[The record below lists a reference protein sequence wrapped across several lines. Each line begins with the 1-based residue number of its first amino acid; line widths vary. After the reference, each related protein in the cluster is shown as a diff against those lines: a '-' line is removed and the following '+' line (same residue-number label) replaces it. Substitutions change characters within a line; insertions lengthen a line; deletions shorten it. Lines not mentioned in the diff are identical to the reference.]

1 MKFCSNNILFWAIIS
16 WSTFEIKVEKLQQFA
31 IGQRWLSDTET
42 ELGLG
47 VLIDVDERSISILF
61 PKSDETRVYARNNAP
76 LSRIV
81 FNTNDEVHDQEGTQ
95 WLVESLEHHHG
106 VVRYAVVRSLE
117 DGTQER
123 KTLNETRIGAQIQ
136 LSKPLDRLLASQID
150 YKEWYDLRIEAMLM
164 QANMQSSP
172 LRGLVGA
179 RVGLIP
185 HQLYIAHEVGKRF
198 APRVLLADE
207 VGLGKTIEAGLIIH
221 QQLKTGRSERI
232 LILVPDSLQYQWMI
246 EMRRR
251 FNLAFSIFDL
261 TRTASIKEH
270 DPELNPFLTEQCI
283 IASVD
288 LMIDHDDLREQA
300 LEAGFD
306 LLVVDEAHHLMW
318 NEEEGGNDRY
328 DLVEELAE
336 QTPGVLL
343 LTATPEQLG
352 VESHFARLRL
362 LDPQRFSSLDRFL
375 DEEEKYQ
382 HTAKIAE
389 VLMSDLP
396 LEDSHLT
403 AIEQLLGHRISD
415 EPEQRFR
422 AIHELLDRHGTGRIL
437 FRNTREAIQGFPGR
451 DCQPAP
457 LPAPENWSKDGKLR
471 EQMWPEEAQLDGSWM
486 ESDPR
491 VGWLMEMLRTQLK
504 HKKVLLIARSG
515 PVVEALENALRL
527 HAGIRTAMFHEG
539 MSLLERD
546 QAAAY
551 FAEDS
556 YGAQILLCS
565 EIGSEGRNFQFASD
579 LVLFDLPANPDVLE
593 QRIGRLDRIG
603 QENRIQIH
611 VPYLE
616 GTAQERMFRWYNEAL
631 NIFSNISPTAQTLQ
645 ENFIV
650 NLKDCLLTDMGQ
662 QFEDLLEE
670 VSVQRE
676 ALEAE
681 LQAGRD
687 RLLEY
692 NSCRPIVAQEIVQ
705 ALEDYDDNTT
715 LPMFMKRFMASTNID
730 FDEQSNGTVIIKPT
744 DQMQVQGLTLDEE
757 GMTATFY
764 RDQAQVREDAQYLTL
779 EHPFTES
786 VMEMINTQ
794 AFGSTNVAILK
805 SNALKQGSI
814 LLEVWFKVDVIAP
827 KALNLPSSLPQ
838 QLIRVLL
845 SETGQDLSM
854 KIEPSILK
862 PYLHH
867 LDSNSCRQVVKARRD
882 VIEERYQQALNI
894 AKTTLPEMKQ
904 QAKEIYGGKWQYEID
919 RLSYLKQFNPSIR
932 EDEITR
938 LQKLQKEGI
947 ALLDGLSVTPEAIQV
962 LVVVKP

>member
-1 MKFCSNNILFWAIIS
+1 MEELH
-16 WSTFEIKVEKLQQFA
+16 QFA

-47 VLIDVDERSISILF
+47 VLIDVDERSVSILF

-81 FNTNDEVHDQEGTQ
+81 FNIKDELQDQEGIK
-95 WLVESLEHHHG
+95 WLVESFEDRHG
-106 VVRYAVVRSLE
+106 VVRYNVIRTLE
-117 DGTQER
+117 DGTEER
-123 KTLNETRIGAQIQ
+123 KSLNETRLGAHIQ
-136 LSKPLDRLLASQID
+136 LSKPLDRLLASQVD
-150 YKEWYDLRIEAMLM
+150 YKEWYDLRIEALLM
-164 QANMQSSP
+164 QANMKASP
-172 LRGLVGA
+172 LRGMIGA

-185 HQLYIAHEVGKRF
+185 HQLYIAHEVGQRF

-221 QQLKTGRSERI
+221 QQLKTGRSDRI

-251 FNLAFSIFDL
+251 FNLQFSLFDL

-270 DPELNPFLTEQCI
+270 DPDLNPFLTEQCI

-288 LMIDHDDLREQA
+288 LMVDHDDLREQA
-300 LEAGFD
+300 LDAGFD

-318 NEEEGGNDRY
+318 SEEQGGNDRY
-328 DLVEELAE
+328 DLIEELAE
-336 QTPGVLL
+336 KTPGVLL

-362 LDPQRFSSLDRFL
+362 LDPQRFSSLERFL
-375 DEEEKYQ
+375 DEEVQY
-382 HTAKIAE
+382 HYTAKIAE
-389 VLMSDLP
+389 VLMSDLA
-396 LEDSHLT
+396 LEPEHLA
-403 AIEQLLGHRISD
+403 AIESLLGHSIQD
-415 EPEQRFR
+415 VPEQRFR

-451 DCQPAP
+451 DCQPAA
-457 LPAPENWSKDGKLR
+457 LPAPEHWSKDGKLR

-486 ESDPR
+486 EHDPR
-491 VGWLMEMLRTQLK
+491 VMWLMEMLRTGLK
-504 HKKVLLIARSG
+504 HKKVLLIARTG
-515 PVVEALENALRL
+515 PVVEALENVLRL

-579 LVLFDLPANPDVLE
+579 LILFDLPANPDVLE

-611 VPYLE
+611 VPYLI
-616 GTAQERMFRWYNEAL
+616 GTAQERMFRWYNEGL
-631 NIFSNISPTAQTLQ
+631 NIFTNISPTAQTLQ
-645 ENFIV
+645 ENFLV
-650 NLKDCLLTDMGQ
+650 QLKDCLLADVGQ

-676 ALEAE
+676 ALESE

-692 NSCRPIVAQEIVQ
+692 NSCRPIVAQEIVK

-744 DQMQVQGLTLDEE
+744 DQMQVQGLSLDEE

-794 AFGSTNVAILK
+794 SFGSTNVSVLK
-805 SNALKQGSI
+805 SAALPQGSV
-814 LLEVWFKVDVIAP
+814 LLEVWFKVDVVAP
-827 KALNLPSSLPQ
+827 KALNLSSSLPQ

-845 SETGQDLSM
+845 SEKGQDLSD
-854 KIEPSILK
+854 KIAPEILK

-867 LDSNSCRQVVKARRD
+867 LDGNSCRQVVKARRD
-882 VIEERYQQALNI
+882 VIEQRYTQALEI
-894 AKTTLPEMKQ
+894 AKTALPNFKQ
-904 QAKEIYGGKWQYEID
+904 QAKEIYGNKWQYEID
-919 RLSYLKQFNPSIR
+919 RLTYLKQFNPSIR
-932 EDEITR
+932 EDEIAR

-947 ALLDGLSVTPEAIQV
+947 GLLDSLSVTPEAIQV

>member
-1 MKFCSNNILFWAIIS
+1 M
-16 WSTFEIKVEKLQQFA
+16 QQFA

-47 VLIDVDERSISILF
+47 VLIDVDERSVSILF
-61 PKSDETRVYARNNAP
+61 PKSDETRVYARSNAP
-76 LSRIV
+76 LTRII
-81 FNTNDEVHDQEGTQ
+81 FNTKDELMDQEGTT
-95 WLVESLEHHHG
+95 WIVECFEDRIG
-106 VVRYAVVRSLE
+106 VIRYDVIRTLE
-117 DGTQER
+117 DGTEER
-123 KTLNETRIGAQIQ
+123 KSLNETRIGATIQ

-150 YKEWYDLRIEAMLM
+150 YKEWYDLRIESLLM
-164 QANMQSSP
+164 QANMKSSP
-172 LRGLVGA
+172 LRGMIGS

-185 HQLYIAHEVGKRF
+185 HQLYIAHEVGQRF

-251 FNLAFSIFDL
+251 FNLQFSLFDL

-270 DPELNPFLTEQCI
+270 DPDLNPFLTEQCI

-300 LEAGFD
+300 MEAGFD

-318 NEEEGGNDRY
+318 SEEDGGNDRY
-328 DLVEELAE
+328 DLVEELAQ
-336 QTPGVLL
+336 QTAGVLL

-362 LDPQRFSSLDRFL
+362 LDSQRFSSLDRFL
-375 DEEEKYQ
+375 DEEEQYQ
-382 HTAKIAE
+382 QTAKIAE

-396 LEDSHLT
+396 LEEAHLA
-403 AIEQLLGHRISD
+403 AIEGLLGHRIED
-415 EPEQRFR
+415 HPEQRFR

-457 LPAPENWSKDGKLR
+457 LPAPENWSKEGKLR
-471 EQMWPEEAQLDGSWM
+471 EQMWPEEAQLDGAWM
-486 ESDPR
+486 ETDPR
-491 VGWLMEMLRTQLK
+491 VSWIMEMLRTQLK

-515 PVVEALENALRL
+515 PVVEALENALRI

-579 LVLFDLPANPDVLE
+579 LILFDLPANPDVLE

-611 VPYLE
+611 VPYLV

-631 NIFSNISPTAQTLQ
+631 NIFGNISPTAQTLQ

-650 NLKDCLLTDMGQ
+650 DLKDCLLTDMGQ
-662 QFEDLLEE
+662 KFEELLEA
-670 VSVQRE
+670 VVVQRE

-681 LQAGRD
+681 LQNGRD

-764 RDQAQVREDAQYLTL
+764 RDQAQIREDAEYLTL

-786 VMEMINTQ
+786 VMEMIGTQ
-794 AFGSTNVAILK
+794 GFGSTNVAVLK
-805 SNALKQGSI
+805 SAALPQGSV
-814 LLEVWFKVDVIAP
+814 LLEVWFKVDVVAP

-838 QLIRVLL
+838 QLVRVLL
-845 SETGQDLSM
+845 SEKGQDLSQ
-854 KIEPSILK
+854 KIAPEILK
-862 PYLHH
+862 PYIHH
-867 LDSNSCRQVVKARRD
+867 LDGNSCRQVVKARRD
-882 VIEERYQQALNI
+882 IIEARYAQALDI
-894 AKTTLPEMKQ
+894 AKAALPNFKE
-904 QAKEIYGGKWQYEID
+904 QAKEVYGNKWQYEID
-919 RLSYLKQFNPSIR
+919 RLTYLKQFNPSIR
-932 EDEITR
+932 EDEIAR
-938 LQKLQKEGI
+938 LQKFQKEGI
-947 ALLDGLSVTPEAIQV
+947 SLLDGLAVTPEAIQV
-962 LVVVKP
+962 MVVVKP

>member
-1 MKFCSNNILFWAIIS
+1 M
-16 WSTFEIKVEKLQQFA
+16 EKLHQFA

-47 VLIDVDERSISILF
+47 VLIDVDERSVSILF
-61 PKSDETRVYARNNAP
+61 PKSDETRVYARSNAP

-81 FNTNDEVHDQEGTQ
+81 FNIKDELQDQEGTK
-95 WLVESLEHHHG
+95 WLVESFEDRNG
-106 VVRYAVVRSLE
+106 VVRYNVMRSLD
-117 DGTQER
+117 DGTEER
-123 KTLNETRIGAQIQ
+123 KALNETRVGAHIQ
-136 LSKPLDRLLASQID
+136 LSRPLDRLLASQID
-150 YKEWYDLRIEAMLM
+150 YKEWYDLRIEALLM
-164 QANMQSSP
+164 QANMQLSP
-172 LRGLVGA
+172 LRGMIGA

-185 HQLYIAHEVGKRF
+185 HQLYIAHEVGQRF

-251 FNLAFSIFDL
+251 FNLQFSLFDL

-270 DPELNPFLTEQCI
+270 DPDFNPFLTEQCI

-288 LMIDHDDLREQA
+288 LMVDHDDLREQA

-306 LLVVDEAHHLMW
+306 LLVVDEAHHLTW
-318 NEEEGGNDRY
+318 SEEQGGNDRY
-328 DLVEELAE
+328 DLIEELAE
-336 QTPGVLL
+336 ETPGVLL

-375 DEEEKYQ
+375 NEEEQYH

-396 LEDSHLT
+396 LEPEHLS
-403 AIEQLLGHRISD
+403 AIEALLGHSIQD

-451 DCQPAP
+451 DCQPVALAAP
-457 LPAPENWSKDGKLR
+457 ATWSKDGKLR
-471 EQMWPEEAQLDGSWM
+471 EQMWPEEAQLDGAWM
-486 ESDPR
+486 ENDPR
-491 VGWLMEMLRTQLK
+491 VMWLMEMLRTALK

-515 PVVEALENALRL
+515 PVVEALENVLRL

-579 LVLFDLPANPDVLE
+579 LILFDLPINPDVLE

-611 VPYLE
+611 VPYLA
-616 GTAQERMFRWYNEAL
+616 GTAQERMFRWYNEGL

-650 NLKDCLLTDMGQ
+650 PLKNCLVADLGQ
-662 QFEDLLEE
+662 QFEDLLDD
-670 VSVQRE
+670 VGVQRE
-676 ALEAE
+676 ALESE

-705 ALEDYDDNTT
+705 ALEDYDDNSP
-715 LPMFMKRFMASTNID
+715 LPVFIKRFMAATNID

-744 DQMQVQGLTLDEE
+744 DQMQVQGLSLDED

-764 RDQAQVREDAQYLTL
+764 RDQAQLREDAQYLTL

-794 AFGSTNVAILK
+794 GFGSTNVALLK
-805 SNALKQGSI
+805 SNALKQGSV

-838 QLIRVLL
+838 QMIRVLL
-845 SETGQDLSM
+845 SETGQDLSA
-854 KIEPSILK
+854 KIDSSILK

-882 VIEERYQQALNI
+882 LIEERYNQALDI
-894 AKTTLPEMKQ
+894 AKAALPNFKQ
-904 QAKEIYGGKWQYEID
+904 QAKEVYGNKWQYEID
-919 RLSYLKQFNPSIR
+919 RLTYLKQFNPSIR
-932 EDEITR
+932 EDEISRLQR
-938 LQKLQKEGI
+938 LQKQGI
-947 ALLDGLSVTPEAIQV
+947 GLLDGLSVTAEAIQV

>member
-1 MKFCSNNILFWAIIS
+1 
-16 WSTFEIKVEKLQQFA
+16 VEKLHQFA

-47 VLIDVDERSISILF
+47 VLIDVDERSVSILF

-81 FNTNDEVHDQEGTQ
+81 FNIKDELQDQEGTK
-95 WLVESLEHHHG
+95 WLVESFEDRHG
-106 VVRYAVVRSLE
+106 VVRYNVIRTLE
-117 DGTQER
+117 DGTEER
-123 KTLNETRIGAQIQ
+123 KALNETRVGAHIQ
-136 LSKPLDRLLASQID
+136 LSKPLDRLLASQVD
-150 YKEWYDLRIEAMLM
+150 YKEWYDLRIEALMM
-164 QANMQSSP
+164 QANMKSSP
-172 LRGLVGA
+172 LRGMIGA

-185 HQLYIAHEVGKRF
+185 HQLYIAHEVGQRF

-251 FNLAFSIFDL
+251 FNLQFSLFDL

-270 DPELNPFLTEQCI
+270 DPDLNPFLTEQCI

-288 LMIDHDDLREQA
+288 LMVDHDDLREQA

-318 NEEEGGNDRY
+318 SEEEGGNDRY

-336 QTPGVLL
+336 KTPGVLL

-375 DEEEKYQ
+375 DEEEQYH

-396 LEDSHLT
+396 LEPAHLA
-403 AIEQLLGHRISD
+403 AIEGLLGHSIQD

-451 DCQPAP
+451 DCQPVA
-457 LPAPENWSKDGKLR
+457 LPAPANWSKDGKLR
-471 EQMWPEEAQLDGSWM
+471 EQMWPEEAQLDGAWM
-486 ESDPR
+486 EHDPR
-491 VGWLMEMLRTQLK
+491 VMWLMEMLRTELK

-515 PVVEALENALRL
+515 PVVEALENVLRL

-579 LVLFDLPANPDVLE
+579 LILFDLPANPDVLE

-611 VPYLE
+611 VPYLA
-616 GTAQERMFRWYNEAL
+616 GTAQERMFRWYNEGL
-631 NIFSNISPTAQTLQ
+631 NIFGNISPAAQTLQ
-645 ENFIV
+645 ENFIAK
-650 NLKDCLLTDMGQ
+650 LKDCLLSDLGQ

-681 LQAGRD
+681 LQEGRD

-744 DQMQVQGLTLDEE
+744 DQMQVQGLSLDEE

-794 AFGSTNVAILK
+794 SFGSTNVALLK
-805 SNALKQGSI
+805 SNALKQGSL

-845 SETGQDLSM
+845 SETGQDLSA
-854 KIEPSILK
+854 KIDPSILK

-882 VIEERYQQALNI
+882 VIEQRYAQALDL
-894 AKTTLPEMKQ
+894 AKTALPNFKQ
-904 QAKEIYGGKWQYEID
+904 QAKEVYGNKWQYEID
-919 RLSYLKQFNPSIR
+919 RLTYLKQFNPSIR
-932 EDEITR
+932 EDEIAR
-938 LQKLQKEGI
+938 LQKFQSEGI
-947 ALLDGLSVTPEAIQV
+947 SLLDGLSVTPEAIQV

>member
-1 MKFCSNNILFWAIIS
+1 M
-16 WSTFEIKVEKLQQFA
+16 EKLHQFA

-47 VLIDVDERSISILF
+47 VLIDVDERSVSILF

-81 FNTNDEVHDQEGTQ
+81 FNIKDELQDQEGTK
-95 WLVESLEHHHG
+95 WLVESFEDRHG
-106 VVRYAVVRSLE
+106 VVRYNVVRTLE
-117 DGTQER
+117 DGTEER
-123 KTLNETRIGAQIQ
+123 KSLNETRIGAHIQ

-150 YKEWYDLRIEAMLM
+150 YKEWYDLRIEALLM
-164 QANMQSSP
+164 QANMKASP
-172 LRGLVGA
+172 LRGMVGA

-185 HQLYIAHEVGKRF
+185 HQLYIAHEVGQRF

-251 FNLAFSIFDL
+251 FNLQFSLFDL

-270 DPELNPFLTEQCI
+270 DPDLNPFLTEQCI

-288 LMIDHDDLREQA
+288 LMVDHDDLREQA

-318 NEEEGGNDRY
+318 SEEEGGNDRY

-336 QTPGVLL
+336 KTPGVLL

-375 DEEEKYQ
+375 DEEAQYH

-389 VLMSDLP
+389 VLMSDMP
-396 LEDSHLT
+396 LEQCHLS
-403 AIEQLLGHRISD
+403 AIEGLLGHSIQD

-451 DCQPAP
+451 DCQPAA
-457 LPAPENWSKDGKLR
+457 LPAPAHWSKDGKLR
-471 EQMWPEEAQLDGSWM
+471 EQMWPEEAQLDGAWM
-486 ESDPR
+486 EHDPR
-491 VGWLMEMLRTQLK
+491 VMWLMEMLRTGLK
-504 HKKVLLIARSG
+504 HKKVLLIARTG
-515 PVVEALENALRL
+515 PVVEALENVLRL

-551 FAEDS
+551 FAEES

-579 LVLFDLPANPDVLE
+579 LILFDLPANPDILE

-611 VPYLE
+611 VPYLV
-616 GTAQERMFRWYNEAL
+616 GTAQERMFRWYNEGL

-645 ENFIV
+645 ENFILK
-650 NLKDCLLTDMGQ
+650 LKDCLLTDLGQ

-670 VSVQRE
+670 VCVQRE
-676 ALEAE
+676 ALEIE
-681 LQAGRD
+681 LQEGRD

-692 NSCRPIVAQEIVQ
+692 NSCRPIVAQEIVK

-764 RDQAQVREDAQYLTL
+764 RDQAQTREDAQYLTL

-794 AFGSTNVAILK
+794 GFGSTNVAVLK
-805 SNALKQGSI
+805 SAALPQGSV
-814 LLEVWFKVDVIAP
+814 LLEVWFKVDVVAP

-845 SETGQDLSM
+845 SEKGQDLSS
-854 KIEPSILK
+854 KIAPDILK

-882 VIEERYQQALNI
+882 VIEQRYVQALDL
-894 AKTTLPEMKQ
+894 AKAALPSFKQ
-904 QAKEIYGGKWQYEID
+904 QAKDVYGNKWQYEID
-919 RLSYLKQFNPSIR
+919 RLTYLKQFNPSIR
-932 EDEITR
+932 EDEIAR

-947 ALLDGLSVTPEAIQV
+947 SLLDGLSVTPEAIQV

>member
-1 MKFCSNNILFWAIIS
+1 M
-16 WSTFEIKVEKLQQFA
+16 QQFA

-47 VLIDVDERSISILF
+47 VVIDVDERSVSILF
-61 PKSDETRVYARNNAP
+61 PKSDETRVYAKTNAP
-76 LSRIV
+76 LSRII
-81 FNTNDEVHDQEGTQ
+81 FNTKDELHDQEGLI
-95 WLVESLEHHHG
+95 WNVESAEERFGVIRYHAVRTLENG
-106 VVRYAVVRSLE
+106 EV
-117 DGTQER
+117 ER
-123 KTLNETRIGAQIQ
+123 KMLNETRLGAHIQ
-136 LSKPLDRLLASQID
+136 LSKPLDRILASQVD
-150 YKEWYDLRIEAMLM
+150 SKAWYDLRIEALQM
-164 QANMQSSP
+164 QANMQSNP

-221 QQLKTGRSERI
+221 QQLKTARAERI

-251 FNLAFSIFDL
+251 FNLNFSIFDL
-261 TRTASIKEH
+261 TRTAAIREH
-270 DPELNPFLTEQCI
+270 DPELNPFHTEQCI

-288 LMIDHDDLREQA
+288 LMVDHEDLREQA

-328 DLVEELAE
+328 DLVDEFAE
-336 QTPGVLL
+336 QTAGVLL

-375 DEEEKYQ
+375 DEEEKYK

-389 VLMSDLP
+389 VLMSDIP
-396 LEDSHLT
+396 LTEDHLQ
-403 AIEQLLGHRISD
+403 IVEKLLGHRIQD
-415 EPEQRFR
+415 QEDQRYQ
-422 AIHELLDRHGTGRIL
+422 AIQELLDRHGTGRIL

-457 LPAPENWSKDGKLR
+457 LPAPSTWSKNGKLR
-471 EQMWPEEAQLDGSWM
+471 EQMWPEEAQIDGAWM
-486 ESDPR
+486 QHDPR
-491 VGWLMEMLRTQLK
+491 VEWLMEILRKDLK
-504 HKKVLLIARSG
+504 QKKVLLIARSG

-527 HAGIRTAMFHEG
+527 HAGIRTAMFHES

-551 FAEDS
+551 FAEDG
-556 YGAQILLCS
+556 GAQILLCS

-579 LVLFDLPANPDVLE
+579 LILFDLPANPDVLE

-611 VPYLE
+611 VPYLL

-631 NIFSNISPTAQTLQ
+631 NIFNHISPTAQTLQ

-650 NLKDCLLTDMGQ
+650 ELKDCLLENKGQ
-662 QFEDLLEE
+662 AFEDVLTR
-670 VSVQRE
+670 VTVQRQ
-676 ALEAE
+676 ALEQE
-681 LQAGRD
+681 MQEGRD

-692 NSCRPIVAQEIVQ
+692 NSCRPVVAQNIVQ
-705 ALEDYDDNTT
+705 ALDDYDDNST
-715 LPMFMKRFMASTNID
+715 LPMFVKRFMSSTNID

-744 DQMQVQGLTLDEE
+744 DQMQVQGLTLEE
-757 GMTATFY
+757 DGMTATFY
-764 RDQAQVREDAQYLTL
+764 RDQAQIREDAQYLTL
-779 EHPFTES
+779 EHPFIES
-786 VMEMINTQ
+786 MMEMIRTQ
-794 AFGSTNVAILK
+794 SFGSTNVALLK
-805 SNALKQGSI
+805 SNAIKPGAVLV
-814 LLEVWFKVDVIAP
+814 EVWFKVDVIAP
-827 KALNLPSSLPQ
+827 KALSLPASLPT

-845 SETGQDLSM
+845 SENGQDLSQ
-854 KIEPSILK
+854 KIAPEILRPHLK
-862 PYLHH
+862 H
-867 LDSNSCRQVVKARRD
+867 LDGNSCRQIVKARRD
-882 VIEERYQQALNI
+882 TVEERYEQALGL
-894 AKTTLPEMKQ
+894 AKEKLPMLKE
-904 QAKEIYGGKWQYEID
+904 QAKENYGKQWQYEID
-919 RLSYLKQFNPSIR
+919 RLTYLKAFNPSIR
-932 EDEITR
+932 KDEIER
-938 LQKLQKEGI
+938 LQRLQAEGLS
-947 ALLDGLSVTPEAIQV
+947 LLDHLSVTPEAIQI
-962 LVVVKP
+962 LVTVKA

>member
-1 MKFCSNNILFWAIIS
+1 M
-16 WSTFEIKVEKLQQFA
+16 EKLHQFA

-47 VLIDVDERSISILF
+47 VLIDVDERSVSILF

-81 FNTNDEVHDQEGTQ
+81 FNIKDELQDQEGIK
-95 WLVESLEHHHG
+95 WLVESFEDRHG
-106 VVRYAVVRSLE
+106 VVRYNVIRTLE
-117 DGTQER
+117 DGTEER
-123 KTLNETRIGAQIQ
+123 KSLNETRLGAHIQ
-136 LSKPLDRLLASQID
+136 LSKPLDRLLASQVD
-150 YKEWYDLRIEAMLM
+150 YKEWYDLRIEALLM
-164 QANMQSSP
+164 QANMKASP
-172 LRGLVGA
+172 LRGMIGA

-185 HQLYIAHEVGKRF
+185 HQLYIAHEVGQRF

-221 QQLKTGRSERI
+221 QQLKTGRSDRI

-251 FNLAFSIFDL
+251 FNLQFSLFDL

-270 DPELNPFLTEQCI
+270 DPDLNPFLTEQCI

-288 LMIDHDDLREQA
+288 LMVDHDDLREQA
-300 LEAGFD
+300 LDAGFD

-318 NEEEGGNDRY
+318 SEEQGGNDRY
-328 DLVEELAE
+328 DLIEELAE
-336 QTPGVLL
+336 KTPGVLL

-362 LDPQRFSSLDRFL
+362 LDPQRFSSLERFL
-375 DEEEKYQ
+375 DEEVQYH

-389 VLMSDLP
+389 VLMSDLA
-396 LEDSHLT
+396 LEPEHLA
-403 AIEQLLGHRISD
+403 AIESLLGHSIQD
-415 EPEQRFR
+415 VPEQRFR

-451 DCQPAP
+451 DCQPAA
-457 LPAPENWSKDGKLR
+457 LPAPEHWSKDGKLR

-486 ESDPR
+486 EHDPR
-491 VGWLMEMLRTQLK
+491 VMWLMEMLRTGLK
-504 HKKVLLIARSG
+504 HKKVLLIARTG
-515 PVVEALENALRL
+515 PVVEALENVLRL

-579 LVLFDLPANPDVLE
+579 LILFDLPANPDVLE

-603 QENRIQIH
+603 QENQIQIH
-611 VPYLE
+611 VPYLI
-616 GTAQERMFRWYNEAL
+616 GTAQERMFRWYNEGL
-631 NIFSNISPTAQTLQ
+631 NIFTNISPTAQTLQ
-645 ENFIV
+645 ENFLV
-650 NLKDCLLTDMGQ
+650 QLKDCLLADVGQ

-676 ALEAE
+676 ALESE

-692 NSCRPIVAQEIVQ
+692 NSCRPIVAQEIVK

-744 DQMQVQGLTLDEE
+744 DQMQVQGLSLDEE

-794 AFGSTNVAILK
+794 SFGSTNVSVLK
-805 SNALKQGSI
+805 SAALPQGSV
-814 LLEVWFKVDVIAP
+814 LLEVWFKVDVVAP
-827 KALNLPSSLPQ
+827 KALNLSSSLPQ

-845 SETGQDLSM
+845 SEKGQDLSD
-854 KIEPSILK
+854 KIAPEILK

-867 LDSNSCRQVVKARRD
+867 LDGNSCRQVVKARRD
-882 VIEERYQQALNI
+882 VIEQRYTQALEI
-894 AKTTLPEMKQ
+894 AKTALPNFKQ
-904 QAKEIYGGKWQYEID
+904 QAKEIYGNKWQYEID
-919 RLSYLKQFNPSIR
+919 RLTYLKQFNPSIR
-932 EDEITR
+932 EDEIAR

-947 ALLDGLSVTPEAIQV
+947 GLLDSLSVTPEAIQV

>member
-1 MKFCSNNILFWAIIS
+1 M
-16 WSTFEIKVEKLQQFA
+16 EKLQQFA

-47 VLIDVDERSISILF
+47 VLIDVDERSVSILF
-61 PKSDETRVYARNNAP
+61 PKSDETRVYARSNAP
-76 LSRIV
+76 LSRII
-81 FNTNDEVHDQEGTQ
+81 FNSKDELQDQEGIS
-95 WLVESLEHHHG
+95 WIVESVEDRHG
-106 VVRYAVVRSLE
+106 VIRYHVVRTLA
-117 DGTQER
+117 DGTEER
-123 KTLNETRIGAQIQ
+123 KSLNETRIGASIQ
-136 LSKPLDRLLASQID
+136 LSKPLDRLLASQVD
-150 YKEWYDLRIEAMLM
+150 YKEWYDLRIEALLM
-164 QANMQSSP
+164 QAGMKSSP
-172 LRGLVGA
+172 LRGMLGS

-185 HQLYIAHEVGKRF
+185 HQLYIAHEVGQRF

-232 LILVPDSLQYQWMI
+232 LVLVPDSLQYQWMI

-251 FNLAFSIFDL
+251 FNLEFSLFDL

-270 DPELNPFLTEQCI
+270 DPEQNPFLTEQRI

-318 NEEEGGNDRY
+318 SEEDGGNDRY
-328 DLVEELAE
+328 DLIEELAE
-336 QTPGVLL
+336 KTPGVLL

-362 LDPQRFSSLDRFL
+362 LDPQRFNSLDRFL
-375 DEEEKYQ
+375 DEETQYQ
-382 HTAKIAE
+382 HTAKVAE
-389 VLMSDLP
+389 VLMSDLA
-396 LEDSHLT
+396 LDESHIV
-403 AIEQLLGHRISD
+403 AVEGLLGHRIED
-415 EPEQRFR
+415 QPEQRFR

-457 LPAPENWSKDGKLR
+457 LPAPENWSMTGKLR
-471 EQMWPEEAQLDGSWM
+471 EQMWPEEAQLDGAWM

-491 VGWLMEMLRTQLK
+491 VMWLMERLRTDLK

-515 PVVEALENALRL
+515 PVVEALENVLRL

-579 LVLFDLPANPDVLE
+579 LILFDLPANPDVLE

-611 VPYLE
+611 VPYLV
-616 GTAQERMFRWYNEAL
+616 GTAQERMFRWYNEGL

-650 NLKDCLLTDMGQ
+650 ELKDCLLADLGQ

-692 NSCRPIVAQEIVQ
+692 NSCRPMVAQEIVT

-715 LPMFMKRFMASTNID
+715 LPMFMKRFMAATNID

-764 RDQAQVREDAQYLTL
+764 RDQAQIRDDAQYLTL

-794 AFGSTNVAILK
+794 GFGSTNVALLK
-805 SNALKQGSI
+805 SAALPQGSV
-814 LLEVWFKVDVIAP
+814 LVEVWFKVDVIAP
-827 KALNLPSSLPQ
+827 KALNLPASLPQ
-838 QLIRVLL
+838 QLVRVLL
-845 SETGQDLSM
+845 SEKGQDLSQ
-854 KIEPSILK
+854 KIAPEILK

-867 LDSNSCRQVVKARRD
+867 LDGNSCRQVVKARRD
-882 VIEERYQQALNI
+882 IIEQRYGQALEL
-894 AKTTLPEMKQ
+894 ARAALPNFKQ
-904 QAKEIYGGKWQYEID
+904 QAKDVYGQKWQYEID
-919 RLSYLKQFNPSIR
+919 RLTYLKQFNPSIR
-932 EDEITR
+932 EDEIAR
-938 LQKLQKEGI
+938 LQKLQKEGLM
-947 ALLDGLSVTPEAIQV
+947 LLDGLAVTPEAIQIM
-962 LVVVKP
+962 VVVKP

>member
-1 MKFCSNNILFWAIIS
+1 M
-16 WSTFEIKVEKLQQFA
+16 EKLQQFA

-47 VLIDVDERSISILF
+47 VLIDVDERSVSILF

-81 FNTNDEVHDQEGTQ
+81 FNPKDELQDQEGTK
-95 WLVESLEHHHG
+95 WIVESTEDRNG
-106 VVRYAVVRSLE
+106 VVRYNVIRTLE
-117 DGTQER
+117 DGTEER
-123 KTLNETRIGAQIQ
+123 KALNETRIGASIQ
-136 LSKPLDRLLASQID
+136 LSKPLDRLMASQVD

-164 QANMQSSP
+164 QANMHSSP
-172 LRGLVGA
+172 LRGLVGS

-185 HQLYIAHEVGKRF
+185 HQLYIAHEVGQRF

-207 VGLGKTIEAGLIIH
+207 VGLGKTIEAGLIMH

-251 FNLAFSIFDL
+251 FNLEFSLFDL

-270 DPELNPFLTEQCI
+270 DPDLNPFSTEQRI

-288 LMIDHDDLREQA
+288 LMIDHDDLRDQA

-318 NEEEGGNDRY
+318 SEEDGGNDRY

-336 QTPGVLL
+336 KTPGVLL

-375 DEEEKYQ
+375 DEETQYQ
-382 HTAKIAE
+382 HTAQIAE

-396 LEDSHLT
+396 LEEAHID
-403 AIEQLLGHRISD
+403 AIQVLLGQRIED
-415 EPEQRFR
+415 TPEQRFR

-457 LPAPENWSKDGKLR
+457 LPAPANWSMDGKLR
-471 EQMWPEEAQLDGSWM
+471 EQMWPEEAQLDGAWM
-486 ESDPR
+486 ETDPR
-491 VGWLMEMLRTQLK
+491 VMWLMERLRTDLK

-515 PVVEALENALRL
+515 PVVEALENVLRL
-527 HAGIRTAMFHEG
+527 HAGVRTAMFHEG

-579 LVLFDLPANPDVLE
+579 LILFDLPSNPDVLE

-611 VPYLE
+611 VPYLI

-631 NIFSNISPTAQTLQ
+631 NIFGNISPTAQTLQ
-645 ENFIV
+645 ENFIMD
-650 NLKDCLLTDMGQ
+650 LKGCLLADKGQ
-662 QFEDLLEE
+662 EFEDLLEA

-681 LQAGRD
+681 LQSGRD

-692 NSCRPIVAQEIVQ
+692 NSCRPMVAQEIVT

-764 RDQAQVREDAQYLTL
+764 RDQAQIREDAQYLTL

-794 AFGSTNVAILK
+794 GFGSTNVALLK
-805 SNALKQGSI
+805 SAALPQGSL
-814 LLEVWFKVDVIAP
+814 LLEVWFKVDVVAP

-845 SETGQDLSM
+845 SEKGQDLSQ
-854 KIEPSILK
+854 KIAPEILK

-867 LDSNSCRQVVKARRD
+867 LDGNSCRQVVKARRD
-882 VIEERYQQALNI
+882 VIEARYHQALEL
-894 AKTTLPEMKQ
+894 ARAALPNFKQ
-904 QAKEIYGGKWQYEID
+904 QAKEVYGNKFQYEID
-919 RLSYLKQFNPSIR
+919 RLTYLKQFNPSIR
-932 EDEITR
+932 EDEIAR
-938 LQKLQKEGI
+938 LQKLQKEGLG
-947 ALLDGLSVTPEAIQV
+947 LLDGLSVTPEAIQV
-962 LVVVKP
+962 MVVVKP

>member
-1 MKFCSNNILFWAIIS
+1 M
-16 WSTFEIKVEKLQQFA
+16 EKLQQFA

-47 VLIDVDERSISILF
+47 VLIDVDERSVSILF
-61 PKSDETRVYARNNAP
+61 PKSDETRVYARHNAP

-81 FNTNDEVHDQEGTQ
+81 FNAGDEVQDQEGVIWT
-95 WLVESLEHHHG
+95 VESAEDRSG
-106 VVRYAVVRSLE
+106 VLRYNVIRTKE
-117 DGTQER
+117 DSAEER
-123 KTLNETRIGAQIQ
+123 KSLNETRIGANIQ

-150 YKEWYDLRIEAMLM
+150 YKEWYDLRIESLLM

-172 LRGLVGA
+172 LRGLVGS

-251 FNLAFSIFDL
+251 FNLEFSLFDL

-270 DPELNPFLTEQCI
+270 DPEQNPFLTEQRI
-283 IASVD
+283 IASID

-328 DLVEELAE
+328 DLIEELSQ
-336 QTPGVLL
+336 QTAGVLL

-352 VESHFARLRL
+352 VESHFARMRL
-362 LDPQRFSSLDRFL
+362 LDPQRFSSLERFL

-396 LEDSHLT
+396 LEAVHLD
-403 AIEQLLGHRISD
+403 AVEQLLGQRID
-415 EPEQRFR
+415 DNPEQRFR
-422 AIHELLDRHGTGRIL
+422 AIHEILDRHGTGRIL

-457 LPAPENWSKDGKLR
+457 LPAPENWSRDGKLR
-471 EQMWPEEAQLDGSWM
+471 EQMWPEEAQLDGAWM
-486 ESDPR
+486 ETDPR
-491 VGWLMEMLRTQLK
+491 VMWLMEKLRTDLK

-515 PVVEALENALRL
+515 PVVEALENVLRL

-551 FAEDS
+551 FAEES

-579 LVLFDLPANPDVLE
+579 LILFDLPANPDVLE

-611 VPYLE
+611 VPYLA
-616 GTAQERMFRWYNEAL
+616 GTAQERMFRWYNEGL

-650 NLKDCLLTDMGQ
+650 GLKDCLLADLGQ

-715 LPMFMKRFMASTNID
+715 LPMFMKRFMAATNID

-794 AFGSTNVAILK
+794 GFGSTNVAVLK
-805 SNALKQGSI
+805 SAALPQGSVLI
-814 LLEVWFKVDVIAP
+814 EVWFKVDVIAP

-845 SETGQDLSM
+845 SEKGQDLSV
-854 KIEPSILK
+854 KIAPEILK

-882 VIEERYQQALNI
+882 VIEERYTQALEI
-894 AKTTLPEMKQ
+894 AKSALPNFKQ
-904 QAKEIYGGKWQYEID
+904 QAKEVYGSKWQYEID
-919 RLSYLKQFNPSIR
+919 RLTYLKQFNPSIR

-938 LQKLQKEGI
+938 LQKLQKEGLS
-947 ALLDGLSVTPEAIQV
+947 LLDGLSVTPEAIQV
-962 LVVVKP
+962 MVVVKP

>member
-1 MKFCSNNILFWAIIS
+1 MIEPDIHNLVLK
-16 WSTFEIKVEKLQQFA
+16 IKVEKLQQFA

-47 VLIDVDERSISILF
+47 VLIDVDERSVSILF
-61 PKSDETRVYARNNAP
+61 PKSDETRVYARSNAP

-81 FNTNDEVHDQEGTQ
+81 FNANDELQDQEGTI
-95 WLVESLEHHHG
+95 WTVESVEDRNG
-106 VVRYAVVRSLE
+106 VVRYHVVRTLE
-117 DGTQER
+117 DGTEER
-123 KTLNETRIGAQIQ
+123 KALNETRVGATIQ

-150 YKEWYDLRIEAMLM
+150 YKEWYDLRIEALLM
-164 QANMQSSP
+164 QANMQTSP
-172 LRGLVGA
+172 LRGLVGS

-185 HQLYIAHEVGKRF
+185 HQLYIAHEVGQRF

-251 FNLAFSIFDL
+251 FNLEFSLFDL
-261 TRTASIKEH
+261 ARTASIKEH
-270 DPELNPFLTEQCI
+270 DPDLNPFLTEQRI

-288 LMIDHDDLREQA
+288 LMVDHEDLREQA
-300 LEAGFD
+300 IEAGFD

-318 NEEEGGNDRY
+318 SDEEGGNDRY

-336 QTPGVLL
+336 KTPGVLL

-375 DEEEKYQ
+375 DEEEQYQ

-396 LEDSHLT
+396 LEAEHFT
-403 AIEQLLGHRISD
+403 AIESLLGHAIED
-415 EPEQRFR
+415 TPEQRFR

-471 EQMWPEEAQLDGSWM
+471 EQMWPEESQLDGSWM
-486 ESDPR
+486 ETDPR
-491 VGWLMEMLRTQLK
+491 VMWLMEKLRTDLK

-515 PVVEALENALRL
+515 PVVEALENVLRL

-551 FAEDS
+551 FAEES

-579 LVLFDLPANPDVLE
+579 LILFDLPANPDVLE

-611 VPYLE
+611 VPYLM

-650 NLKDCLLTDMGQ
+650 ALKDCLLADKGQ
-662 QFEDLLEE
+662 EFEDLLEE

-681 LQAGRD
+681 LQEGRD

-692 NSCRPIVAQEIVQ
+692 NSCRPVVAQEIVN

-764 RDQAQVREDAQYLTL
+764 RDQAQIREDAQYLTL

-794 AFGSTNVAILK
+794 GFGSTNVAVLK
-805 SNALKQGSI
+805 SAALPQGSV
-814 LLEVWFKVDVIAP
+814 LMEVWFKVDVVAP

-845 SETGQDLSM
+845 SEKGQDLSQ
-854 KIEPSILK
+854 KIAPEILK

-867 LDSNSCRQVVKARRD
+867 LDGNSCRQVVKARRE
-882 VIEERYQQALNI
+882 VIEARYQQALEL
-894 AKTTLPEMKQ
+894 ARSALPNFKQ
-904 QAKEIYGGKWQYEID
+904 QAKEVYGNKWQYEID
-919 RLSYLKQFNPSIR
+919 RLTYLKQFNPSIR
-932 EDEITR
+932 EDEIAR
-938 LQKLQKEGI
+938 LQKLQKEGLS
-947 ALLDGLSVTPEAIQV
+947 LLEGLSVTPEAIQV
-962 LVVVKP
+962 MVVVKP

>member
-1 MKFCSNNILFWAIIS
+1 M
-16 WSTFEIKVEKLQQFA
+16 QQFA

-47 VLIDVDERSISILF
+47 VLIDVDERSVSILF
-61 PKSDETRVYARNNAP
+61 PKSDETRVYARSNAP
-76 LSRIV
+76 LTRII
-81 FNTNDEVHDQEGTQ
+81 FNTKDELMDQEGTT
-95 WLVESLEHHHG
+95 WIVESFEDRNG
-106 VVRYAVVRSLE
+106 VIRYDVIRTLE
-117 DGTQER
+117 DGTEER
-123 KTLNETRIGAQIQ
+123 KSLNETRIGATIQ

-150 YKEWYDLRIEAMLM
+150 YKEWYDLRIESLLM
-164 QANMQSSP
+164 QANMKSSP
-172 LRGLVGA
+172 LRGMIGS

-185 HQLYIAHEVGKRF
+185 HQLYIAHEVGQRF

-251 FNLAFSIFDL
+251 FNLQFSLFDL

-270 DPELNPFLTEQCI
+270 DPDLNPFLTEQCI

-300 LEAGFD
+300 MEAGFD

-318 NEEEGGNDRY
+318 SEEDGGNDRY
-328 DLVEELAE
+328 DLVEELAQ
-336 QTPGVLL
+336 QTAGVLL

-375 DEEEKYQ
+375 DEEEQYQ
-382 HTAKIAE
+382 QTAKIAE

-396 LEDSHLT
+396 LEEAHLA
-403 AIEQLLGHRISD
+403 AIEGLLGHRIED
-415 EPEQRFR
+415 HPEQRFR

-457 LPAPENWSKDGKLR
+457 LPAPENWSKEGKLR
-471 EQMWPEEAQLDGSWM
+471 EQMWPEEAQLDGAWM
-486 ESDPR
+486 ETDPR
-491 VGWLMEMLRTQLK
+491 VSWIMEMLRTQLK

-515 PVVEALENALRL
+515 PVVEALENALRI

-579 LVLFDLPANPDVLE
+579 LILFDLPANPDVLE

-611 VPYLE
+611 VPYLV

-631 NIFSNISPTAQTLQ
+631 NIFGNISPTAQTLQ

-650 NLKDCLLTDMGQ
+650 DLKDCLLTDMGQ
-662 QFEDLLEE
+662 KFEELLEA
-670 VSVQRE
+670 VVVQRE

-681 LQAGRD
+681 LQNGRD

-764 RDQAQVREDAQYLTL
+764 RDQAQIREDAEYLTL

-786 VMEMINTQ
+786 VMEMIGTQ
-794 AFGSTNVAILK
+794 GFGSTNVAVLK
-805 SNALKQGSI
+805 SAALPQGSV
-814 LLEVWFKVDVIAP
+814 LLEVWFKVDVVAP

-838 QLIRVLL
+838 QLVRVLL
-845 SETGQDLSM
+845 SEKGQDLSQ
-854 KIEPSILK
+854 KIAPEILK
-862 PYLHH
+862 PYIHH
-867 LDSNSCRQVVKARRD
+867 LDGNSCRQVVKARRD
-882 VIEERYQQALNI
+882 IIEARYAQALDI
-894 AKTTLPEMKQ
+894 AKAALPNFKE
-904 QAKEIYGGKWQYEID
+904 QAKEVYGNKWQYEID
-919 RLSYLKQFNPSIR
+919 RLTYLKQFNPSIR
-932 EDEITR
+932 EDEIAR
-938 LQKLQKEGI
+938 LQKFQKEGI
-947 ALLDGLSVTPEAIQV
+947 SLLDGLAVTPEAIQV
-962 LVVVKP
+962 MVVVKP

>member
-1 MKFCSNNILFWAIIS
+1 MH
-16 WSTFEIKVEKLQQFA
+16 QFA

-81 FNTNDEVHDQEGTQ
+81 FNINDEIQDQEGTL
-95 WLVESLEHHHG
+95 WIVESLDDQRG
-106 VVRYAVVRSLE
+106 VIRYNVTRTLSTGEQQQKA
-117 DGTQER
+117 
-123 KTLNETRIGAQIQ
+123 LNETRIGAQIQ
-136 LSKPLDRLLASQID
+136 LSRPLERLLASQID
-150 YKEWYDLRIEAMLM
+150 YKEWYDLRIEALQLKASM
-164 QANMQSSP
+164 QNSR
-172 LRGLVGA
+172 LRGLIGS

-185 HQLYIAHEVGKRF
+185 HQLYIAHEVGQRF

-232 LILVPDSLQYQWMI
+232 LVLVPDSLQYQWMI

-251 FNLAFSIFDL
+251 FNLQFSLFDL
-261 TRTASIKEH
+261 TRTAAMKEH
-270 DPELNPFLTEQCI
+270 DPELNPFLSEQCI

-288 LMIDHDDLREQA
+288 LLVDHDDLREQA
-300 LEAGFD
+300 VEAGFD

-328 DLVEELAE
+328 DLIEELAE
-336 QTPGVLL
+336 QTAGVLL

-362 LDPQRFSSLDRFL
+362 LDPQRFSSLENFL
-375 DEEEKYQ
+375 DEEQQYQ
-382 HTAKIAE
+382 HTAQIAE
-389 VLMSDLP
+389 VLMSDQA
-396 LEDSHLT
+396 LEAAHFS
-403 AIEQLLGHRISD
+403 AIEQLLGHAIED
-415 EPEQRFR
+415 QPEQRYR

-451 DCQPAP
+451 DC
-457 LPAPENWSKDGKLR
+457 LPAPIPAPAHWSMDGKLR
-471 EQMWPEEAQLDGSWM
+471 EQMWPEESQLDGSWL

-491 VGWLMEMLRTQLK
+491 VTWLMEVLRKDLK

-515 PVVEALENALRL
+515 PVVEALENVLRL

-579 LVLFDLPANPDVLE
+579 LILFDLPSNPDVLE

-603 QENRIQIH
+603 QENRIQIY
-611 VPYLE
+611 VPYLI
-616 GTAQERMFRWYNEAL
+616 GTAQERRFRWYNEGL
-631 NIFSNISPTAQTLQ
+631 NIFTNISPTAQTLQ

-650 NLKDCLLTDMGQ
+650 DLKGCLLGDLGQ
-662 QFEDLLEE
+662 QFEDLLEN
-670 VSVQRE
+670 VSLQRE

-681 LQAGRD
+681 LQEGRD

-692 NSCRPIVAQEIVQ
+692 NSCRPVVAQEIVQ
-705 ALEDYDDNTT
+705 ALEDYDDNST
-715 LPMFMKRFMASTNID
+715 LPQFMKRFMASTNID

-744 DQMQVQGLTLDEE
+744 EQMQVQGISLDED
-757 GMTATFY
+757 GMTVTFY
-764 RDQAQVREDAQYLTL
+764 RDQALVREDAQYLTF

-786 VMEMINTQ
+786 VMDMIQTQ
-794 AFGSTNVAILK
+794 SFGSTNVALLK
-805 SNALKQGSI
+805 TNALKQGSI
-814 LLEVWFKVDVIAP
+814 LLEVWFKVDVVAP
-827 KALNLPSSLPQ
+827 KALNLPASLPT

-845 SETGQDLSM
+845 SENGQDLSL
-854 KIEPSILK
+854 KIDPEIIK
-862 PYLHH
+862 PYLSH
-867 LDSNSCRQVVKARRD
+867 LDGNSSRQVVKARRD
-882 VIEERYQQALNI
+882 IVEQRYAQALEI
-894 AKTTLPEMKQ
+894 AKQALPALQE
-904 QAKEIYGGKWQYEID
+904 QAKSIYSSKWQYEID
-919 RLSYLKQFNPSIR
+919 RLTYLKQFNPSIR
-932 EDEITR
+932 GDEIQR
-938 LQKLQKEGI
+938 LEKFQQEGLN
-947 ALLDGLSVTPEAIQV
+947 LLNGLAVTPEAIRI

>member
-1 MKFCSNNILFWAIIS
+1 MH
-16 WSTFEIKVEKLQQFA
+16 QFA

-47 VLIDVDERSISILF
+47 VLIDVDERSVSILF

-81 FNTNDEVHDQEGTQ
+81 FNIKDELQDQEGTK
-95 WLVESLEHHHG
+95 WLVESFEDRHG
-106 VVRYAVVRSLE
+106 VVRYNVIRTLE
-117 DGTQER
+117 DGTEER
-123 KTLNETRIGAQIQ
+123 KALNETRVGAHIQ
-136 LSKPLDRLLASQID
+136 LSKPLDRLLASQVD
-150 YKEWYDLRIEAMLM
+150 YKEWYDLRIEALMM
-164 QANMQSSP
+164 QANMKSSP
-172 LRGLVGA
+172 LRGMIGA

-185 HQLYIAHEVGKRF
+185 HQLYIAHEVGQRF

-251 FNLAFSIFDL
+251 FNLQFSLFDL

-270 DPELNPFLTEQCI
+270 DPDLNPFLTEQCI

-288 LMIDHDDLREQA
+288 LMVDHDDLREQA

-318 NEEEGGNDRY
+318 SEEEGGNDRY

-336 QTPGVLL
+336 KTPGVLL

-375 DEEEKYQ
+375 DEEEQYH

-396 LEDSHLT
+396 LEPAHLA
-403 AIEQLLGHRISD
+403 AIEGLLGHSIQD

-451 DCQPAP
+451 DCQPVA
-457 LPAPENWSKDGKLR
+457 LPAPANWSKDGKLR
-471 EQMWPEEAQLDGSWM
+471 EQMWPEEAQLDGAWM
-486 ESDPR
+486 EHDPR
-491 VGWLMEMLRTQLK
+491 VMWLMEMLRTELK

-515 PVVEALENALRL
+515 PVVEALENVLRL

-579 LVLFDLPANPDVLE
+579 LILFDLPANPDVLE

-611 VPYLE
+611 VPYLA
-616 GTAQERMFRWYNEAL
+616 GTAQERMFRWYNEGL
-631 NIFSNISPTAQTLQ
+631 NIFGNISPTAQTLQ
-645 ENFIV
+645 ENFIAK
-650 NLKDCLLTDMGQ
+650 LKDCLLSDLGQ

-681 LQAGRD
+681 LQEGRD

-744 DQMQVQGLTLDEE
+744 DQMQVQGLSLDEE

-794 AFGSTNVAILK
+794 SFGSTNVALLK
-805 SNALKQGSI
+805 SNALKQGSL

-845 SETGQDLSM
+845 SETGQDLSA
-854 KIEPSILK
+854 KIDPSILK

-882 VIEERYQQALNI
+882 VIEQRYAQALDL
-894 AKTTLPEMKQ
+894 AKTALPNFKQ
-904 QAKEIYGGKWQYEID
+904 QAKEVYGNKWQYEID
-919 RLSYLKQFNPSIR
+919 RLTYLKQFNPSIR
-932 EDEITR
+932 EDEIAR
-938 LQKLQKEGI
+938 LQKFQSEGI
-947 ALLDGLSVTPEAIQV
+947 SLLDGLSVTPEAIQV

>member
-1 MKFCSNNILFWAIIS
+1 MIEPDIHNLVLK
-16 WSTFEIKVEKLQQFA
+16 IKVEKLQQFA

-47 VLIDVDERSISILF
+47 VLIDVDERSVSILF
-61 PKSDETRVYARNNAP
+61 PKSDETRVYARSNAP

-81 FNTNDEVHDQEGTQ
+81 FNANDELQDQEGTI
-95 WLVESLEHHHG
+95 WIVESVEDRNG
-106 VVRYAVVRSLE
+106 VVRYHVVRTLE
-117 DGTQER
+117 DGTEER
-123 KTLNETRIGAQIQ
+123 KALNETRVGATIQ

-150 YKEWYDLRIEAMLM
+150 YKEWYDLRIEALLM
-164 QANMQSSP
+164 QANMQTSP
-172 LRGLVGA
+172 LRGLVGS

-185 HQLYIAHEVGKRF
+185 HQLYIAHEVGQRF

-251 FNLAFSIFDL
+251 FNLEFSLFDL
-261 TRTASIKEH
+261 ARTASIKEH
-270 DPELNPFLTEQCI
+270 DPDLNPFLTEQRI

-288 LMIDHDDLREQA
+288 LMVDHEDLREQA
-300 LEAGFD
+300 IEAGFD

-318 NEEEGGNDRY
+318 SEEEGGNDRY

-336 QTPGVLL
+336 KTPGVLL

-375 DEEEKYQ
+375 DEEEQYQ

-389 VLMSDLP
+389 VLMSNLP
-396 LEDSHLT
+396 LEAEHFT
-403 AIEQLLGHRISD
+403 AIESLLGHAIED
-415 EPEQRFR
+415 TPEQRFR
-422 AIHELLDRHGTGRIL
+422 TIHELLDRHGTGRIL

-471 EQMWPEEAQLDGSWM
+471 EQMWPEESQLDGSWM
-486 ESDPR
+486 ETDPR
-491 VGWLMEMLRTQLK
+491 VMWLMEKLRTDLK

-515 PVVEALENALRL
+515 PVVEALENVLRL

-551 FAEDS
+551 FAEES

-579 LVLFDLPANPDVLE
+579 LILFDLPANPDVLE

-611 VPYLE
+611 VPYLV

-650 NLKDCLLTDMGQ
+650 ALKDCLLADKGQ
-662 QFEDLLEE
+662 EFEDLLEE

-681 LQAGRD
+681 LQEGRD

-692 NSCRPIVAQEIVQ
+692 NSCRPVVAQEIVN

-764 RDQAQVREDAQYLTL
+764 RDQAQIREDAQYLTL

-794 AFGSTNVAILK
+794 GFGSTNVAVLK
-805 SNALKQGSI
+805 SAALPQGSV
-814 LLEVWFKVDVIAP
+814 LMEVWFKVDVVAP

-838 QLIRVLL
+838 QLIRILL
-845 SETGQDLSM
+845 SEKGQDLSQ
-854 KIEPSILK
+854 KIAPEILK

-867 LDSNSCRQVVKARRD
+867 LDGNSCRQVVKARRE
-882 VIEERYQQALNI
+882 VIEARYQQALEL
-894 AKTTLPEMKQ
+894 ARSALPNFKQ
-904 QAKEIYGGKWQYEID
+904 QAKEVYGNKWQYEID
-919 RLSYLKQFNPSIR
+919 RLTYLKQFNPSIR
-932 EDEITR
+932 EDEIAR
-938 LQKLQKEGI
+938 LQKLQKEGLS
-947 ALLDGLSVTPEAIQV
+947 LLEGLSVTPEAIQV
-962 LVVVKP
+962 MVVVKP

>member
-1 MKFCSNNILFWAIIS
+1 M
-16 WSTFEIKVEKLQQFA
+16 EKLQQFA

-47 VLIDVDERSISILF
+47 VLIDVDERSVSILF
-61 PKSDETRVYARNNAP
+61 PKSDETRVYARSNAP

-81 FNTNDEVHDQEGTQ
+81 FNIKDELQDQEGTK
-95 WLVESLEHHHG
+95 WLVESFEDRNG
-106 VVRYAVVRSLE
+106 VVRYNVMRTLD
-117 DGTQER
+117 DGTEER
-123 KTLNETRIGAQIQ
+123 KALNETRVGAHIQ
-136 LSKPLDRLLASQID
+136 LSRPLDRLLASQID
-150 YKEWYDLRIEAMLM
+150 YKEWYDLRIEALLM
-164 QANMQSSP
+164 QANMQLSP
-172 LRGLVGA
+172 LRGMIGA

-185 HQLYIAHEVGKRF
+185 HQLYIAHEVGQRF

-251 FNLAFSIFDL
+251 FNLQFSLFDL

-270 DPELNPFLTEQCI
+270 DPDFNPFLTEQCI

-288 LMIDHDDLREQA
+288 LMVDHDDLREQA

-306 LLVVDEAHHLMW
+306 LLVVDEAHHLTW
-318 NEEEGGNDRY
+318 SEEQGGNDRY
-328 DLVEELAE
+328 DLIEELAE
-336 QTPGVLL
+336 KTPGVLL

-375 DEEEKYQ
+375 NEEEQYH

-396 LEDSHLT
+396 LEPEHLS
-403 AIEQLLGHRISD
+403 AIQALLGHSIQD

-451 DCQPAP
+451 DCQPVALAAP
-457 LPAPENWSKDGKLR
+457 ATWSKDGKLR
-471 EQMWPEEAQLDGSWM
+471 EQMWPEEAQLDGAWM
-486 ESDPR
+486 ENDPR
-491 VGWLMEMLRTQLK
+491 VMWLMEMLRTALK

-515 PVVEALENALRL
+515 PVVEALENVLRL

-579 LVLFDLPANPDVLE
+579 LILFDLPINPDVLE

-611 VPYLE
+611 VPYLA
-616 GTAQERMFRWYNEAL
+616 GTAQERMFRWYNEGL

-650 NLKDCLLTDMGQ
+650 PLKNCLVADLGQ
-662 QFEDLLEE
+662 QFEDLLDD
-670 VSVQRE
+670 VGVQRE
-676 ALEAE
+676 ALESE

-705 ALEDYDDNTT
+705 ALEDYDDNSP
-715 LPMFMKRFMASTNID
+715 LPVFIKRFMAATNID

-744 DQMQVQGLTLDEE
+744 DQMQVQGLSLDED

-764 RDQAQVREDAQYLTL
+764 RDQAQLREDAQYLTL

-794 AFGSTNVAILK
+794 GFGSTNVALLK
-805 SNALKQGSI
+805 SNALKQGSV

-838 QLIRVLL
+838 QMIRVLL
-845 SETGQDLSM
+845 SETGQDLSA
-854 KIEPSILK
+854 KIDSSILK

-882 VIEERYQQALNI
+882 LIEERYNQALDI
-894 AKTTLPEMKQ
+894 AKAALPNFKQ
-904 QAKEIYGGKWQYEID
+904 QAKEVYGNKWQYEID
-919 RLSYLKQFNPSIR
+919 RLTYLKQFNPSIR
-932 EDEITR
+932 EDEISRLQR
-938 LQKLQKEGI
+938 LQKQGI
-947 ALLDGLSVTPEAIQV
+947 GLLDGLSVTAEAIQV

>member
-1 MKFCSNNILFWAIIS
+1 VIEPDIHNLVLK
-16 WSTFEIKVEKLQQFA
+16 IKVEKLQQFA

-47 VLIDVDERSISILF
+47 VLIDVDERSVSILF
-61 PKSDETRVYARNNAP
+61 PKSDETRVYARSNAP

-81 FNTNDEVHDQEGTQ
+81 FNANDELQDQEGTI
-95 WLVESLEHHHG
+95 WTVESVEDRNG
-106 VVRYAVVRSLE
+106 VVRYHVVRTLE
-117 DGTQER
+117 DGTEER
-123 KTLNETRIGAQIQ
+123 KALNETRVGATIQ

-150 YKEWYDLRIEAMLM
+150 YKEWYDLRIEALLM
-164 QANMQSSP
+164 QANMQTSP
-172 LRGLVGA
+172 LRGLVGS

-185 HQLYIAHEVGKRF
+185 HQLYIAHEVGQRF

-251 FNLAFSIFDL
+251 FNLEFSLFDL
-261 TRTASIKEH
+261 ARTASIKEH
-270 DPELNPFLTEQCI
+270 DPDLNPFLTEQRI

-288 LMIDHDDLREQA
+288 LMVDHEDLREQA
-300 LEAGFD
+300 IEAGFD

-318 NEEEGGNDRY
+318 SEEEGGNDRY

-336 QTPGVLL
+336 KTPGVLL

-375 DEEEKYQ
+375 DEEEQYQ

-396 LEDSHLT
+396 LEAEHFT
-403 AIEQLLGHRISD
+403 AIESLLGHAIED
-415 EPEQRFR
+415 TPEQRFR

-471 EQMWPEEAQLDGSWM
+471 EQMWPEESQLDGSWM
-486 ESDPR
+486 ETDPR
-491 VGWLMEMLRTQLK
+491 VMWLMEKLRTDLK

-515 PVVEALENALRL
+515 PVVEALENVLRL

-551 FAEDS
+551 FAEES

-579 LVLFDLPANPDVLE
+579 LILFDLPANPDVLE

-611 VPYLE
+611 VPYLV

-650 NLKDCLLTDMGQ
+650 ALKDCLLADKGQ
-662 QFEDLLEE
+662 EFEDLLEE

-681 LQAGRD
+681 LQEGRD

-692 NSCRPIVAQEIVQ
+692 NSCRPVVAQEIVN

-764 RDQAQVREDAQYLTL
+764 RDQAQIREDAQYLTL

-794 AFGSTNVAILK
+794 GFGSTNVAVLK
-805 SNALKQGSI
+805 SAALPQGSV
-814 LLEVWFKVDVIAP
+814 LMEVWFKVDVVAP

-845 SETGQDLSM
+845 SEKGQDLSQ
-854 KIEPSILK
+854 KIAPEILK

-867 LDSNSCRQVVKARRD
+867 LDGNSCRQVVKARRE
-882 VIEERYQQALNI
+882 VIEARYQQALEL
-894 AKTTLPEMKQ
+894 ARSALPNFKQ
-904 QAKEIYGGKWQYEID
+904 QAKEVYSNKWQYEID
-919 RLSYLKQFNPSIR
+919 RLTYLKQFNPSIR
-932 EDEITR
+932 EDEIAR
-938 LQKLQKEGI
+938 LQKLQKEGLS
-947 ALLDGLSVTPEAIQV
+947 LLEGLSVTPEAIQV
-962 LVVVKP
+962 MVVVKP

>member
-1 MKFCSNNILFWAIIS
+1 MIEPDIHNLVLK
-16 WSTFEIKVEKLQQFA
+16 IKVEKLQQFA

-47 VLIDVDERSISILF
+47 VLIDVDERSVSILF
-61 PKSDETRVYARNNAP
+61 PKSDETRVYARSNAP

-81 FNTNDEVHDQEGTQ
+81 FNANDELQDQEGTI
-95 WLVESLEHHHG
+95 WTVESVEDRNG
-106 VVRYAVVRSLE
+106 VVRYHVVRTLE
-117 DGTQER
+117 DGTEER
-123 KTLNETRIGAQIQ
+123 KALNETRVGATIQ

-150 YKEWYDLRIEAMLM
+150 YKEWYDLRIEALLM
-164 QANMQSSP
+164 QANMQTSP
-172 LRGLVGA
+172 LRGLVGS

-185 HQLYIAHEVGKRF
+185 HQLYIAHEVGQRF

-251 FNLAFSIFDL
+251 FNLEFSLFDL
-261 TRTASIKEH
+261 ARTASIKEH
-270 DPELNPFLTEQCI
+270 DPDLNPFLTEQRI

-288 LMIDHDDLREQA
+288 LMVDHEDLREQA
-300 LEAGFD
+300 IEAGFD

-318 NEEEGGNDRY
+318 SEEEGGNDRY

-336 QTPGVLL
+336 KTPGVLL

-375 DEEEKYQ
+375 DEEEQYQ

-396 LEDSHLT
+396 LEAEHFT
-403 AIEQLLGHRISD
+403 AIESLLGHAIED
-415 EPEQRFR
+415 TPEQRFR

-471 EQMWPEEAQLDGSWM
+471 EQMWPEESQLDGSWM
-486 ESDPR
+486 ETDPR
-491 VGWLMEMLRTQLK
+491 VMWLMEKLRTDLK

-515 PVVEALENALRL
+515 PVVEALENVLRL

-551 FAEDS
+551 FAEES

-579 LVLFDLPANPDVLE
+579 LILFDLPANPDVLE

-611 VPYLE
+611 VPYLM

-650 NLKDCLLTDMGQ
+650 ALKDCLLADKGQ
-662 QFEDLLEE
+662 EFEDLLEE

-681 LQAGRD
+681 LQEGRD

-692 NSCRPIVAQEIVQ
+692 NSCRPVVAQEIVN

-764 RDQAQVREDAQYLTL
+764 RDQAQIREDAQYLTL

-794 AFGSTNVAILK
+794 GFGSTNVAVLK
-805 SNALKQGSI
+805 SAALPQGSV
-814 LLEVWFKVDVIAP
+814 LMEVWFKVDVVAP

-845 SETGQDLSM
+845 SEKGQDLSQ
-854 KIEPSILK
+854 KIAPEILK

-867 LDSNSCRQVVKARRD
+867 LDGNSCRQVVKARRE
-882 VIEERYQQALNI
+882 VIEARYQQALEL
-894 AKTTLPEMKQ
+894 ARSALPNFKQ
-904 QAKEIYGGKWQYEID
+904 QAKEVYGNKWQYEID
-919 RLSYLKQFNPSIR
+919 RLTYLKQFNPSIR
-932 EDEITR
+932 EDEIAR
-938 LQKLQKEGI
+938 LQKLQKEGLS
-947 ALLDGLSVTPEAIQV
+947 LLEGLSVTPEAIQV
-962 LVVVKP
+962 MVVVKP

>member
-1 MKFCSNNILFWAIIS
+1 
-16 WSTFEIKVEKLQQFA
+16 VEKLQQFA

-47 VLIDVDERSISILF
+47 VLIDVDERSVSILF

-76 LSRIV
+76 LSRII
-81 FNTNDEVHDQEGTQ
+81 FNVNDEVQDQEGNKWT
-95 WLVESLEHHHG
+95 VESLEDRHG
-106 VVRYAVVRSLE
+106 VVRYNVFRKLE
-117 DGTQER
+117 DGTDER
-123 KTLNETRIGAQIQ
+123 KSLNETRIGATIQ
-136 LSKPLDRLLASQID
+136 LAKPLDRLLASQVD
-150 YKEWYDLRIEAMLM
+150 YKEWYDLRIEALMM
-164 QANMQSSP
+164 QAGMKVSP
-172 LRGLVGA
+172 LRGLIGS

-185 HQLYIAHEVGKRF
+185 HQLYIAHEVGQRF

-251 FNLAFSIFDL
+251 FNLNFSLFDL

-270 DPELNPFLTEQCI
+270 DPEQNPFLTEQCI

-300 LEAGFD
+300 IAAGFD

-318 NEEEGGNDRY
+318 SEEEGGNDRY
-328 DLVEELAE
+328 DLVEEFAQ
-336 QTPGVLL
+336 QTAGVLL

-375 DEEEKYQ
+375 DEEEQYQ

-389 VLMSDLP
+389 VLMSDFP
-396 LEDSHLT
+396 LEEEHLNAVET
-403 AIEQLLGHRISD
+403 LLGHRISD
-415 EPEQRFR
+415 EPEQRYR

-451 DCQPAP
+451 DCLPAP

-471 EQMWPEEAQLDGSWM
+471 EQMWPEEAQLDGAWM

-491 VGWLMEMLRTQLK
+491 VMWLMERLRTDLK

-515 PVVEALENALRL
+515 PVVEALENVLRI

-579 LVLFDLPANPDVLE
+579 LILFDLPANPDVLE

-611 VPYLE
+611 VPYLT

-631 NIFSNISPTAQTLQ
+631 NIFSNISPAAQTLQ

-650 NLKDCLLTDMGQ
+650 DLKDCLLSDQGQ
-662 QFEDLLEE
+662 KFEDLLEA

-676 ALEAE
+676 ALETE

-692 NSCRPIVAQEIVQ
+692 NSCRPVVAQEIVQ
-705 ALEDYDDNTT
+705 AMESYDDNST

-744 DQMQVQGLTLDEE
+744 DQMQVQGLTLDED
-757 GMTATFY
+757 GMTVTFY
-764 RDQAQVREDAQYLTL
+764 RDQAQTREDAQYLTL

-786 VMEMINTQ
+786 VMEMISTQ
-794 AFGSTNVAILK
+794 SFGSTNVALLK
-805 SNALKQGSI
+805 SGALKQGTI
-814 LLEVWFKVDVIAP
+814 LMEVWFKVDVVAP

-845 SETGQDLSM
+845 SETGQDLSA
-854 KIEPSILK
+854 KINPEILK

-867 LDSNSCRQVVKARRD
+867 LDGNSCRQVVKARRE
-882 VIEERYQQALNI
+882 VIEQRYSQALDI
-894 AKTTLPEMKQ
+894 AKGSLPELTQ
-904 QAKEIYGGKWQYEID
+904 QAKEVYGSKWQYEID

-932 EDEITR
+932 EDEIAR
-938 LQKLQKEGI
+938 LQKFQKEGLN
-947 ALLDGLSVTPEAIQV
+947 LLDGLSVTPEAIQI

>member
-1 MKFCSNNILFWAIIS
+1 M
-16 WSTFEIKVEKLQQFA
+16 QQFA

-47 VLIDVDERSISILF
+47 VLIDVDERSVSILF
-61 PKSDETRVYARNNAP
+61 PKSDETRVYARSNAP

-81 FNTNDEVHDQEGTQ
+81 FNANDELQDQEGTI
-95 WLVESLEHHHG
+95 WTVESVEDRNG
-106 VVRYAVVRSLE
+106 VVRYHVVRTLE
-117 DGTQER
+117 DGTEER
-123 KTLNETRIGAQIQ
+123 KALNETRVGATIQ

-150 YKEWYDLRIEAMLM
+150 YKEWYDLRIEALLM
-164 QANMQSSP
+164 QANMQTSP
-172 LRGLVGA
+172 LRGLVGS

-185 HQLYIAHEVGKRF
+185 HQLYIAHEVGQRF

-251 FNLAFSIFDL
+251 FNLEFSLFDL
-261 TRTASIKEH
+261 ARTASIKEH
-270 DPELNPFLTEQCI
+270 DPELNPFLTEQRI

-288 LMIDHDDLREQA
+288 LMVDHEDLREQA
-300 LEAGFD
+300 IEAGFD

-318 NEEEGGNDRY
+318 SEEEGGNDRY
-328 DLVEELAE
+328 DLIEELAE
-336 QTPGVLL
+336 KTPGVLL

-375 DEEEKYQ
+375 DEEEQYQ

-396 LEDSHLT
+396 LEAEHFT
-403 AIEQLLGHRISD
+403 AIESLLGHAIED
-415 EPEQRFR
+415 TPEQRFR

-471 EQMWPEEAQLDGSWM
+471 EQMWPEESQLDGSWM
-486 ESDPR
+486 ETDPR
-491 VGWLMEMLRTQLK
+491 VMWLMEKLRTDLK

-515 PVVEALENALRL
+515 PVVEALENVLRL

-551 FAEDS
+551 FAEES

-579 LVLFDLPANPDVLE
+579 LILFDLPANPDVLE

-611 VPYLE
+611 VPYLV

-650 NLKDCLLTDMGQ
+650 ALKDCLLADKGQ
-662 QFEDLLEE
+662 EFEDLLEE

-681 LQAGRD
+681 LQEGRD

-692 NSCRPIVAQEIVQ
+692 NSCRPVVAQEIVN

-764 RDQAQVREDAQYLTL
+764 RDQAQIREDAQYLTL

-794 AFGSTNVAILK
+794 GFGSTNVAVLK
-805 SNALKQGSI
+805 SAALPQGSV
-814 LLEVWFKVDVIAP
+814 LMEVWFKVDVVAP

-845 SETGQDLSM
+845 SEKGQDLSQ
-854 KIEPSILK
+854 KIAPEILK

-867 LDSNSCRQVVKARRD
+867 LDGNSCRQVVKARRE
-882 VIEERYQQALNI
+882 VIEARYQQALEL
-894 AKTTLPEMKQ
+894 ARSALPNFRQ
-904 QAKEIYGGKWQYEID
+904 QAKEVYGNKWQYEID
-919 RLSYLKQFNPSIR
+919 RLTYLKQFNPSIR
-932 EDEITR
+932 EDEIAR
-938 LQKLQKEGI
+938 LQKLQKEGLS
-947 ALLDGLSVTPEAIQV
+947 LLEGLSVTPEAIQV
-962 LVVVKP
+962 MVVVKP

>member
-1 MKFCSNNILFWAIIS
+1 M
-16 WSTFEIKVEKLQQFA
+16 EKLHQFA

-47 VLIDVDERSISILF
+47 VLIDVDERSVSILF
-61 PKSDETRVYARNNAP
+61 PKSDETRVYARSNAP

-81 FNTNDEVHDQEGTQ
+81 FNIKDELQDQEGTK
-95 WLVESLEHHHG
+95 WLVESFEDRNG
-106 VVRYAVVRSLE
+106 VVRYNVMRTLD
-117 DGTQER
+117 DGTEER
-123 KTLNETRIGAQIQ
+123 KALNETRVGAHIQ
-136 LSKPLDRLLASQID
+136 LSRPLDRLLASQID
-150 YKEWYDLRIEAMLM
+150 YKEWYDLRIEALLM
-164 QANMQSSP
+164 QANMQLSP
-172 LRGLVGA
+172 LRGMIGA

-185 HQLYIAHEVGKRF
+185 HQLYIAHEVGQRF

-251 FNLAFSIFDL
+251 FNLQFSLFDL

-270 DPELNPFLTEQCI
+270 DPDFNPFLTEQCI

-288 LMIDHDDLREQA
+288 LMVDHDDLREQA

-306 LLVVDEAHHLMW
+306 LLVVDEAHHLTW
-318 NEEEGGNDRY
+318 SEEQGGNDRY
-328 DLVEELAE
+328 DLIEELAE
-336 QTPGVLL
+336 KTPGVLL

-375 DEEEKYQ
+375 NEEEQYH

-396 LEDSHLT
+396 LEPQHLS
-403 AIEQLLGHRISD
+403 AIQALLGHSIQD

-451 DCQPAP
+451 DCQPVALAAP
-457 LPAPENWSKDGKLR
+457 ATWSKDGKLR
-471 EQMWPEEAQLDGSWM
+471 EQMWPEEAQLDGAWM
-486 ESDPR
+486 ENDPR
-491 VGWLMEMLRTQLK
+491 VMWLMEMLRTALK

-515 PVVEALENALRL
+515 PVVEALENVLRL

-579 LVLFDLPANPDVLE
+579 LILFDLPINPDVLE

-611 VPYLE
+611 VPYLA
-616 GTAQERMFRWYNEAL
+616 GTAQERMFRWYNEGL

-650 NLKDCLLTDMGQ
+650 PLKNCLVADLGQ
-662 QFEDLLEE
+662 QFEDLLDD
-670 VSVQRE
+670 VGVQRE
-676 ALEAE
+676 ALESE

-705 ALEDYDDNTT
+705 ALEDYDDNSP
-715 LPMFMKRFMASTNID
+715 LPVFIKRFMAATNID

-744 DQMQVQGLTLDEE
+744 DQMQVQGLSLDED

-764 RDQAQVREDAQYLTL
+764 RDQAQLREDAQYLTL

-794 AFGSTNVAILK
+794 GFGSTNVALLK
-805 SNALKQGSI
+805 SNALKQGSV

-838 QLIRVLL
+838 QMIRVLL
-845 SETGQDLSM
+845 SETGQDLSA
-854 KIEPSILK
+854 KIDSSILK

-882 VIEERYQQALNI
+882 LIEERYNQALDI
-894 AKTTLPEMKQ
+894 AKAALPNFKQ
-904 QAKEIYGGKWQYEID
+904 QAKEVYGNKWQYEID
-919 RLSYLKQFNPSIR
+919 RLTYLKQFNPSIR
-932 EDEITR
+932 EDEISRLQR
-938 LQKLQKEGI
+938 LQKQGI
-947 ALLDGLSVTPEAIQV
+947 GLLDGLSMTAEAIQV

>member
-1 MKFCSNNILFWAIIS
+1 M
-16 WSTFEIKVEKLQQFA
+16 EKLQQFA

-47 VLIDVDERSISILF
+47 VLIDVDERSVSILF

-76 LSRIV
+76 LSRII
-81 FNTNDEVHDQEGTQ
+81 FNVNDELQDQEGTK
-95 WLVESLEHHHG
+95 WAVESHEDRHG
-106 VVRYAVVRSLE
+106 VVRYNVVRRLE
-117 DGTQER
+117 DGTEER
-123 KTLNETRIGAQIQ
+123 KSLNETRIGAQIQ

-164 QANMQSSP
+164 QANMKSSP
-172 LRGLVGA
+172 LRGMVGS

-185 HQLYIAHEVGKRF
+185 HQLYIAHEVGQRF

-251 FNLAFSIFDL
+251 FNLNFSLFDL

-283 IASVD
+283 IASID

-318 NEEEGGNDRY
+318 NEEDGGNDRY
-328 DLVEELAE
+328 DLIEELAE
-336 QTPGVLL
+336 KTPGVLL

-375 DEEEKYQ
+375 DEETQYQ
-382 HTAKIAE
+382 QTAKIAE
-389 VLMSDLP
+389 VLMSDMP
-396 LEDSHLT
+396 LEEGHL
-403 AIEQLLGHRISD
+403 AALEGLLGHRIED
-415 EPEQRFR
+415 APEQRFR

-471 EQMWPEEAQLDGSWM
+471 EQMWPEEAQLDGAWM
-486 ESDPR
+486 EADPR
-491 VGWLMEMLRTQLK
+491 VMWLMEKLRTDLK
-504 HKKVLLIARSG
+504 HKKVLLIARTG
-515 PVVEALENALRL
+515 PVVEALENVLRL

-546 QAAAY
+546 QASAY
-551 FAEDS
+551 FAEES

-579 LVLFDLPANPDVLE
+579 LILFDLPANPDVLE

-611 VPYLE
+611 VPYLI

-650 NLKDCLLTDMGQ
+650 ELKDCLLTDKGQ
-662 QFEDLLEE
+662 QFDDLLEA

-676 ALEAE
+676 ALEE
-681 LQAGRD
+681 
-687 RLLEY
+687 
-692 NSCRPIVAQEIVQ
+692 
-705 ALEDYDDNTT
+705 YDDNTT

-764 RDQAQVREDAQYLTL
+764 RDQAQIREDAQYLTL

-794 AFGSTNVAILK
+794 GFGSTNVAVLK
-805 SNALKQGSI
+805 SAALPQGSV
-814 LLEVWFKVDVIAP
+814 LLEVWFKVDVVAP

-838 QLIRVLL
+838 QLVRVLL
-845 SETGQDLSM
+845 SEKGQDLSQ
-854 KIEPSILK
+854 KIAPEILK

-867 LDSNSCRQVVKARRD
+867 LDGNSCRQVVKARRE
-882 VIEERYQQALNI
+882 VIEQRYVQALEL
-894 AKTTLPEMKQ
+894 ARAALPSFVQ
-904 QAKEIYGGKWQYEID
+904 QAKEVYGSKWQYEID
-919 RLSYLKQFNPSIR
+919 RLTYLKQFNPSIR
-932 EDEITR
+932 EDEISR
-938 LQKLQKEGI
+938 LQKLQKEGLG
-947 ALLDGLSVTPEAIQV
+947 LLDGLSVTPEAIQV
-962 LVVVKP
+962 MVVVKP

>member
-1 MKFCSNNILFWAIIS
+1 MIEHDIHNLVLK
-16 WSTFEIKVEKLQQFA
+16 IKVEKLQQFA

-47 VLIDVDERSISILF
+47 VLIDVDERSVSILF
-61 PKSDETRVYARNNAP
+61 PKSDETRVYARSNAP

-81 FNTNDEVHDQEGTQ
+81 FNANDELQDQEGTI
-95 WLVESLEHHHG
+95 WTVESVEDRNG
-106 VVRYAVVRSLE
+106 VVRYHVVRTLE
-117 DGTQER
+117 DGTEER
-123 KTLNETRIGAQIQ
+123 KALNETRVGATIQ

-150 YKEWYDLRIEAMLM
+150 YKEWYDLRIEALLM
-164 QANMQSSP
+164 QANMQTSP
-172 LRGLVGA
+172 LRGLVGS

-185 HQLYIAHEVGKRF
+185 HQLYIAHEVGQRF

-251 FNLAFSIFDL
+251 FNLEFSLFDL
-261 TRTASIKEH
+261 ARTASIKEH
-270 DPELNPFLTEQCI
+270 DPDLNPFLTEQRI

-288 LMIDHDDLREQA
+288 LMVDHEDLREQA
-300 LEAGFD
+300 IEAGFD

-318 NEEEGGNDRY
+318 SEEEGGNDRY

-336 QTPGVLL
+336 KTPGVLL

-375 DEEEKYQ
+375 DEEEQYQ

-396 LEDSHLT
+396 LEAEHFT
-403 AIEQLLGHRISD
+403 AIESLLGHAIED
-415 EPEQRFR
+415 TPEQRFR

-471 EQMWPEEAQLDGSWM
+471 EQMWPEESQLDGSWM
-486 ESDPR
+486 ETDPR
-491 VGWLMEMLRTQLK
+491 VMWLMEKLRTDLK

-515 PVVEALENALRL
+515 PVVEALENVLRL

-551 FAEDS
+551 FAEES

-579 LVLFDLPANPDVLE
+579 LILFDLPANPDVLE

-611 VPYLE
+611 VPYLM

-650 NLKDCLLTDMGQ
+650 ALKDCLLADKGQ
-662 QFEDLLEE
+662 EFEDLLEE

-681 LQAGRD
+681 LQEGRD

-692 NSCRPIVAQEIVQ
+692 NSCRPVVAQEIVN

-764 RDQAQVREDAQYLTL
+764 RDQAQIREDAQYLTL

-794 AFGSTNVAILK
+794 GFGSTNVTVLK
-805 SNALKQGSI
+805 SAALPQGSV
-814 LLEVWFKVDVIAP
+814 LMEVWFKVDVVAP

-845 SETGQDLSM
+845 SEKGQDLSQ
-854 KIEPSILK
+854 KIAPEILK

-867 LDSNSCRQVVKARRD
+867 LDGNSCRQVVKARRE
-882 VIEERYQQALNI
+882 VIEARYRQALEL
-894 AKTTLPEMKQ
+894 ARSALPNFKQ
-904 QAKEIYGGKWQYEID
+904 QAKEVYGNKWQYEID
-919 RLSYLKQFNPSIR
+919 RLTYLKQFNPSIR
-932 EDEITR
+932 EDEIAR
-938 LQKLQKEGI
+938 LQKLQKEGLS
-947 ALLDGLSVTPEAIQV
+947 LLEGLSVTPEAIQV
-962 LVVVKP
+962 MVVVKP

>member
-1 MKFCSNNILFWAIIS
+1 M
-16 WSTFEIKVEKLQQFA
+16 EKLQQFA

-47 VLIDVDERSISILF
+47 VLIDVNERSISILF
-61 PKSDETRVYARNNAP
+61 PKSDETRVYARSNAP

-81 FNTNDEVHDQEGTQ
+81 FNVNDELQDQEGIV
-95 WLVESLEHHHG
+95 WKVESLEERGG
-106 VVRYAVVRSLE
+106 VIRYNVIRQLQ
-117 DGTQER
+117 DGTDER
-123 KTLNETRIGAQIQ
+123 KSLNETRVGATIQ

-150 YKEWYDLRIEAMLM
+150 YKEWYDLRIEALQM
-164 QANMQSSP
+164 QANMQNSP
-172 LRGLVGA
+172 LRGMVGA

-185 HQLYIAHEVGKRF
+185 HQFYIAHEVGKRF

-232 LILVPDSLQYQWMI
+232 LVLVPDSLQYQWMV

-251 FNLAFSIFDL
+251 FNLNFSLFDL

-288 LMIDHDDLREQA
+288 LMIDHEDLREQA

-318 NEEEGGNDRY
+318 SEEEGGNDRY
-328 DLVEELAE
+328 DLVEEFAE
-336 QTPGVLL
+336 KTAGVLL

-382 HTAKIAE
+382 QTAQIAE
-389 VLMSDLP
+389 VLMSDQP
-396 LEDSHLT
+396 LEADHFQ
-403 AIEQLLGHRISD
+403 AIEQLLGHKIED

-422 AIHELLDRHGTGRIL
+422 AIHELLDRHGTGRVL

-457 LPAPENWSKDGKLR
+457 LPAPEGWSMDGKLR
-471 EQMWPEEAQLDGSWM
+471 EQMWPEEAQLDGAWM
-486 ESDPR
+486 ETDPR
-491 VGWLMEMLRTQLK
+491 VTWIMEMLRTQLK

-515 PVVEALENALRL
+515 PVVEALENALRI

-579 LVLFDLPANPDVLE
+579 LILFDLPANPDVLE

-611 VPYLE
+611 VPYLV

-650 NLKDCLLTDMGQ
+650 DLKDCLLADKGQ
-662 QFEDLLEE
+662 AFEDLLEA

-676 ALEAE
+676 ALEQE

-692 NSCRPIVAQEIVQ
+692 NSCRPMVAQEIVQ
-705 ALEDYDDNTT
+705 ALEEYDDNTT

-757 GMTATFY
+757 GMTVTFY
-764 RDQAQVREDAQYLTL
+764 RDQAQIREDAQYITL

-794 AFGSTNVAILK
+794 SFGSTNVALLK
-805 SNALKQGSI
+805 SAALPQGSV
-814 LLEVWFKVDVIAP
+814 LVEVWFKVDVIAP
-827 KALNLPSSLPQ
+827 KALNLPASLPT

-845 SETGQDLSM
+845 SEKGQDLSA
-854 KIEPSILK
+854 KIAPDILK

-867 LDSNSCRQVVKARRD
+867 LDGNSCRQVVKARRD
-882 VIEERYQQALNI
+882 VVEQRYAQALDI
-894 AKTTLPEMKQ
+894 AKGALPELKQ
-904 QAKEIYGGKWQYEID
+904 QAKEIYSNKWQYEID

-932 EDEITR
+932 EDEIAR
-938 LQKLQKEGI
+938 LQKLQKEGLS
-947 ALLDGLSVTPEAIQV
+947 LLEGLAVTPEAIRV

>member
-1 MKFCSNNILFWAIIS
+1 M
-16 WSTFEIKVEKLQQFA
+16 QQFA

-81 FNTNDEVHDQEGTQ
+81 FNVNDELQDQEGVT
-95 WLVESLEHHHG
+95 WKVESFEERND
-106 VVRYAVVRSLE
+106 VIRYNVIRTLE
-117 DGTQER
+117 DGTEER
-123 KTLNETRIGAQIQ
+123 KALNETRLGATIQ

-150 YKEWYDLRIEAMLM
+150 YKEWYDLRIEAMQM
-164 QANMQSSP
+164 QANMQNSP
-172 LRGLVGA
+172 LRGMIGS

-251 FNLAFSIFDL
+251 FNLNFSLFDL

-270 DPELNPFLTEQCI
+270 DPEQNPFLTEQCI

-300 LEAGFD
+300 VEAGFD

-318 NEEEGGNDRY
+318 SEEEGGNDRY
-328 DLVEELAE
+328 DLIEELAE
-336 QTPGVLL
+336 KTAGVLL

-362 LDPQRFSSLDRFL
+362 LDPQRFSSLERFL

-389 VLMSDLP
+389 VLMSDFP
-396 LEDSHLT
+396 LEAEHFE
-403 AIEQLLGHRISD
+403 AIEQLLGHKVED

-422 AIHELLDRHGTGRIL
+422 AIHELLDRHGTGRVL

-457 LPAPENWSKDGKLR
+457 LQAPEHWSKDGKLR
-471 EQMWPEEAQLDGSWM
+471 EQMWPEEAQLDGVWM
-486 ESDPR
+486 ENDPR
-491 VGWLMEMLRTQLK
+491 ISWIMEMLRTQLK

-515 PVVEALENALRL
+515 PVVEALESALRI

-579 LVLFDLPANPDVLE
+579 LILFDLPSNPDILE

-611 VPYLE
+611 VPYLL

-645 ENFIV
+645 ENFIMD
-650 NLKDCLLTDMGQ
+650 LKGCLLADLGQ
-662 QFEDLLEE
+662 QFEDLLEA
-670 VSVQRE
+670 VNVQRQ
-676 ALEAE
+676 ALENE

-692 NSCRPIVAQEIVQ
+692 NSCRPVVAQEIVQ
-705 ALEDYDDNTT
+705 ALEEYDDNTL

-744 DQMQVQGLTLDEE
+744 EQMQVQGLPLDED
-757 GMTATFY
+757 GMTLTFY
-764 RDQAQVREDAQYLTL
+764 RDQAQIRDDAEYITL

-786 VMEMINTQ
+786 VMEIINTQ
-794 AFGSTNVAILK
+794 SFGSTNVSVLK
-805 SNALKQGSI
+805 SAALPQGSV
-814 LLEVWFKVDVIAP
+814 LVEVWFKVGVVAP
-827 KALNLPSSLPQ
+827 KALNLPSSLPT

-845 SETGQDLSM
+845 SEKGQDLSN
-854 KIEPSILK
+854 KIAPDILK

-867 LDSNSCRQVVKARRD
+867 LDGNSCRQVIKARRD
-882 VIEERYQQALNI
+882 VIEERYNQALDI
-894 AKTTLPEMKQ
+894 AKGVLPDLKQ
-904 QAKEIYGGKWQYEID
+904 QSKEIYGNKWQYEID
-919 RLSYLKQFNPSIR
+919 RLSYLKQFNSSIR
-932 EDEITR
+932 EDEISR
-938 LQKLQKEGI
+938 LQKLQKEGLG
-947 ALLDGLSVTPEAIQV
+947 LLDGLTMTPEAIRV
-962 LVVVKP
+962 MVVVKP

>member
-1 MKFCSNNILFWAIIS
+1 M
-16 WSTFEIKVEKLQQFA
+16 EKLQQFA

-81 FNTNDEVHDQEGTQ
+81 FNVNDEVQDQEGIK
-95 WLVESLEHHHG
+95 WIVESFDDRNG
-106 VVRYAVVRSLE
+106 VIRYNVIRTLDNGE
-117 DGTQER
+117 QE
-123 KTLNETRIGAQIQ
+123 KKALNETRIGAQIQ
-136 LSKPLDRLLASQID
+136 LSKPLERLLASQID
-150 YKEWYDLRIEAMLM
+150 YKEWYDLRIEAMQM
-164 QANMQSSP
+164 QANMQTSP

-251 FNLAFSIFDL
+251 FNLNFSLFDL

-300 LEAGFD
+300 IEAGFD

-318 NEEEGGNDRY
+318 SEEEGGNDRY
-328 DLVEELAE
+328 DLVEELAKKTE
-336 QTPGVLL
+336 GVLL

-375 DEEEKYQ
+375 DEEEQYH

-396 LEDSHLT
+396 LEAEHL
-403 AIEQLLGHRISD
+403 AAVEKLLGHPIED
-415 EPEQRFR
+415 QPEHRFR

-451 DCQPAP
+451 DCQPAA
-457 LPAPENWSKDGKLR
+457 LSAPENWSKDGKLR
-471 EQMWPEEAQLDGSWM
+471 EQMWPEEGQLDGAWM
-486 ESDPR
+486 ETDPR
-491 VGWLMEMLRTQLK
+491 VTWLMERLRSDLK

-515 PVVEALENALRL
+515 PVVEALENALRI

-611 VPYLE
+611 VPYLI

-650 NLKDCLLTDMGQ
+650 DLKECLLADKGQ
-662 QFEDLLEE
+662 AFEDLLEA
-670 VSVQRE
+670 VNVQRQ

-681 LQAGRD
+681 LQDGRD

-692 NSCRPIVAQEIVQ
+692 NSCRPIVAQEIVT
-705 ALEDYDDNTT
+705 ALEDYDDNTL

-744 DQMQVQGLTLDEE
+744 DQMQVQGLDIDEE

-764 RDQAQVREDAQYLTL
+764 RDQAQIREDAQYLTL

-786 VMEMINTQ
+786 VMEIIRTQ
-794 AFGSTNVAILK
+794 SFGSTNVAILK
-805 SNALKQGSI
+805 TNALKQGTI

-827 KALNLPSSLPQ
+827 KALNLPSSLPT

-845 SETGQDLSM
+845 TETGQDITAKLDPE
-854 KIEPSILK
+854 IIK

-867 LDSNSCRQVVKARRD
+867 LDSNSCRQVVKARRE
-882 VIEERYQQALNI
+882 VIEQRYAQALDI
-894 AKTTLPEMKQ
+894 AKGALPQLKE
-904 QAKEIYGGKWQYEID
+904 QAKEIYGSKWQYEID

-932 EDEITR
+932 ADEIQR
-938 LQKLQKEGI
+938 LQKFQKEGLG
-947 ALLDGLSVTPEAIQV
+947 LLDGLSVTPEAIQV

>member
-1 MKFCSNNILFWAIIS
+1 
-16 WSTFEIKVEKLQQFA
+16 LQQFA

-47 VLIDVDERSISILF
+47 VLIDVNERSISILF
-61 PKSDETRVYARNNAP
+61 PKSDETRVYARSNAP

-81 FNTNDEVHDQEGTQ
+81 FNVKDELQDQEGILWT
-95 WLVESLEHHHG
+95 VESFEERGG
-106 VVRYAVVRSLE
+106 VIRYNVIRTLE
-117 DGTQER
+117 DGTEER
-123 KTLNETRIGAQIQ
+123 KSLNETRIGATIQ

-150 YKEWYDLRIEAMLM
+150 YKEWYDLRIEALQM
-164 QANMQSSP
+164 QANMKNSP
-172 LRGLVGA
+172 LRGMVGA

-185 HQLYIAHEVGKRF
+185 HQFYIAHEVGKRF

-232 LILVPDSLQYQWMI
+232 LVLVPDSLQYQWMI

-251 FNLAFSIFDL
+251 FNLNFSLFDL

-288 LMIDHDDLREQA
+288 LMVDHDDLREQA

-318 NEEEGGNDRY
+318 SEEEGGNDRY

-336 QTPGVLL
+336 KTPGVLL

-362 LDPQRFSSLDRFL
+362 LDPQRFNSLDRFL

-382 HTAKIAE
+382 QTAQIAE
-389 VLMSDLP
+389 VLMSDHA
-396 LEDSHLT
+396 LEAEHFDS
-403 AIEQLLGHRISD
+403 IEKLLGHKITD

-422 AIHELLDRHGTGRIL
+422 AIHELLDRHGTGRVL

-457 LPAPENWSKDGKLR
+457 LPAPEGWSMDGKLR
-471 EQMWPEEAQLDGSWM
+471 EQMWPEEAQLDGAWM
-486 ESDPR
+486 ETDPR
-491 VGWLMEMLRTQLK
+491 VTWIMEMLRTQLK

-515 PVVEALENALRL
+515 PVVEALENALRI

-579 LVLFDLPANPDVLE
+579 LILFDLPANPDVLE

-611 VPYLE
+611 VPYLV

-631 NIFSNISPTAQTLQ
+631 NIFSSISPTAQTLQ

-650 NLKDCLLTDMGQ
+650 NLKDCLLADQGQ
-662 QFEDLLEE
+662 DFEDLLEA
-670 VSVQRE
+670 VTVQRQ
-676 ALEAE
+676 ALEQE

-692 NSCRPIVAQEIVQ
+692 NSCRPVVAQEIVQ

-757 GMTATFY
+757 GMTVTFY
-764 RDQAQVREDAQYLTL
+764 RDQAQIREDAQYLTL

-794 AFGSTNVAILK
+794 SFGSTNVAVLK
-805 SNALKQGSI
+805 SAALPQGSV
-814 LLEVWFKVDVIAP
+814 LVEVWFKVDVVAP
-827 KALNLPSSLPQ
+827 KALNLAASLPT

-845 SETGQDLSM
+845 SEKGQDLSA
-854 KIEPSILK
+854 KIAPEILK

-867 LDSNSCRQVVKARRD
+867 LDGNSCRQVVKARRD
-882 VIEERYQQALNI
+882 IVEQRYVQALDL
-894 AKTTLPEMKQ
+894 AKSSLPELKQ
-904 QAKEIYGGKWQYEID
+904 QAREIYGNKWQYEID
-919 RLSYLKQFNPSIR
+919 RLTYLKQFNPSIR
-932 EDEITR
+932 EDEISR
-938 LQKLQKEGI
+938 LQKLQKEGLG
-947 ALLDGLSVTPEAIQV
+947 LLEGLSVTPEAIRV

>member
-1 MKFCSNNILFWAIIS
+1 VIEPDIHNLVLK
-16 WSTFEIKVEKLQQFA
+16 IKVEKLQQFA

-47 VLIDVDERSISILF
+47 VLIDVDERSVSILF
-61 PKSDETRVYARNNAP
+61 PKSDETRVYARSNAP

-81 FNTNDEVHDQEGTQ
+81 FNTNDELQDQEGTI
-95 WLVESLEHHHG
+95 WTVESVEDRNG
-106 VVRYAVVRSLE
+106 VVRYHVVRTLE
-117 DGTQER
+117 DGTEER
-123 KTLNETRIGAQIQ
+123 KALNETRVGATIQ

-150 YKEWYDLRIEAMLM
+150 YKEWYDLRIEALLM
-164 QANMQSSP
+164 QANMQTSP
-172 LRGLVGA
+172 LRGLVGS

-185 HQLYIAHEVGKRF
+185 HQLYIAHEVGQRF

-251 FNLAFSIFDL
+251 FNLEFSLFDL
-261 TRTASIKEH
+261 ARTASIKEH
-270 DPELNPFLTEQCI
+270 DSELNPFLTEQRI

-288 LMIDHDDLREQA
+288 LMVDHEDLREQA
-300 LEAGFD
+300 IEAGFD

-318 NEEEGGNDRY
+318 SEEEGGNDRY
-328 DLVEELAE
+328 DLIEELAE
-336 QTPGVLL
+336 KTPGVLL

-375 DEEEKYQ
+375 DEEEQYQ

-396 LEDSHLT
+396 LEAEHFT
-403 AIEQLLGHRISD
+403 AIESLLGHAIED
-415 EPEQRFR
+415 TPEQRFR

-471 EQMWPEEAQLDGSWM
+471 EQMWPEESQLDGSWM
-486 ESDPR
+486 ETDPR
-491 VGWLMEMLRTQLK
+491 VMWLMEKLRTDLK

-515 PVVEALENALRL
+515 PVVEALENVLRL

-551 FAEDS
+551 FAEES

-579 LVLFDLPANPDVLE
+579 LILFDLPANPDVLE

-611 VPYLE
+611 VPYLV

-650 NLKDCLLTDMGQ
+650 ALKDCLLADKGQ
-662 QFEDLLEE
+662 EFEDLLEE

-681 LQAGRD
+681 LQEGRD

-692 NSCRPIVAQEIVQ
+692 NSCRPVVAQEIVN

-764 RDQAQVREDAQYLTL
+764 RDQAQIREDAQYLTL

-794 AFGSTNVAILK
+794 GFGSTNVAVLK
-805 SNALKQGSI
+805 SAALPQGSV
-814 LLEVWFKVDVIAP
+814 LMEVWFKVDVVAP

-845 SETGQDLSM
+845 SEKGQDLSQ
-854 KIEPSILK
+854 KIAPEILK

-867 LDSNSCRQVVKARRD
+867 LDGNSCRQVVKARRE
-882 VIEERYQQALNI
+882 VIEARYQQALEL
-894 AKTTLPEMKQ
+894 ARSALPNFKQ
-904 QAKEIYGGKWQYEID
+904 QAKEVYGNKWQYEID
-919 RLSYLKQFNPSIR
+919 RLTYLKQFNPSIR
-932 EDEITR
+932 EDEIAR
-938 LQKLQKEGI
+938 LQKLQKEGLS
-947 ALLDGLSVTPEAIQV
+947 LLEGLSVTPEAIQV
-962 LVVVKP
+962 MVVVKP

>member
-1 MKFCSNNILFWAIIS
+1 M
-16 WSTFEIKVEKLQQFA
+16 EKLQQFA

-76 LSRIV
+76 LSRII
-81 FNTNDEVHDQEGTQ
+81 FNINDEVQDQEGSK
-95 WLVESLEHHHG
+95 WLVESIEDRHG
-106 VVRYAVVRSLE
+106 VLRYNVVRILE
-117 DGTQER
+117 SGEQER
-123 KTLNETRIGAQIQ
+123 KALNETRIGAQIQ
-136 LSKPLDRLLASQID
+136 LSKPVDRLLASQVD
-150 YKEWYDLRIEAMLM
+150 YKEWYDLRIEALIM
-164 QANMQSSP
+164 QAQMQTSP
-172 LRGLVGA
+172 LRGLIGA

-185 HQLYIAHEVGKRF
+185 HQLYIAHEVGQRF

-251 FNLAFSIFDL
+251 FNLHFSLFDL
-261 TRTASIKEH
+261 TRTASMKEH
-270 DPELNPFLTEQCI
+270 DPDLNPFSTEQCI

-288 LMIDHDDLREQA
+288 LMIDHEDLREQA

-318 NEEEGGNDRY
+318 SEEEGGNDRY
-328 DLVEELAE
+328 DLVEEFAQ
-336 QTPGVLL
+336 QTAGVLL

-362 LDPQRFSSLDRFL
+362 LDPQRFSRLDRFL
-375 DEEEKYQ
+375 DEEEQYQ
-382 HTAKIAE
+382 QTAKVAE
-389 VLMSDLP
+389 VLMSDEALT
-396 LEDSHLT
+396 EEHLT
-403 AIEQLLGHRISD
+403 ALEGLLGHRID
-415 EPEQRFR
+415 DQPEQRYQ
-422 AIHELLDRHGTGRIL
+422 AIQELLDRHGTGRIL

-451 DCQPAP
+451 DCQPAA
-457 LPAPENWSKDGKLR
+457 LPAPADWSMDGKLR
-471 EQMWPEEAQLDGSWM
+471 EQMWPEEGQLDGAWM
-486 ESDPR
+486 ETDPR
-491 VGWLMEMLRTQLK
+491 VAWLMEILRKDLK

-579 LVLFDLPANPDVLE
+579 LILFDLPANPDVLE

-611 VPYLE
+611 VPYLI

-631 NIFSNISPTAQTLQ
+631 NIFGSISPTAQTLQ

-650 NLKDCLLTDMGQ
+650 DLKECLLADLGQ
-662 QFEDLLEE
+662 RFEDLLEE
-670 VSVQRE
+670 VNVQRQ

-692 NSCRPIVAQEIVQ
+692 NSCRPVVAQQIVE

-715 LPMFMKRFMASTNID
+715 LPMFMKRFMSSTNID
-730 FDEQSNGTVIIKPT
+730 FDEQSNGTVII
-744 DQMQVQGLTLDEE
+744 L
-757 GMTATFY
+757 
-764 RDQAQVREDAQYLTL
+764 
-779 EHPFTES
+779 
-786 VMEMINTQ
+786 
-794 AFGSTNVAILK
+794 
-805 SNALKQGSI
+805 
-814 LLEVWFKVDVIAP
+814 
-827 KALNLPSSLPQ
+827 SL
-838 QLIRVLL
+838 IH
-845 SETGQDLSM
+845 
-854 KIEPSILK
+854 I
-862 PYLHH
+862 
-867 LDSNSCRQVVKARRD
+867 
-882 VIEERYQQALNI
+882 
-894 AKTTLPEMKQ
+894 
-904 QAKEIYGGKWQYEID
+904 
-919 RLSYLKQFNPSIR
+919 
-932 EDEITR
+932 
-938 LQKLQKEGI
+938 
-947 ALLDGLSVTPEAIQV
+947 
-962 LVVVKP
+962 

>member
-1 MKFCSNNILFWAIIS
+1 M
-16 WSTFEIKVEKLQQFA
+16 EKLHQFA

-47 VLIDVDERSISILF
+47 VLIDVDERSVSILF

-81 FNTNDEVHDQEGTQ
+81 FNIKDELQDQEGTK
-95 WLVESLEHHHG
+95 WRVESFEDRHG
-106 VVRYAVVRSLE
+106 VVRYNVIRTLE
-117 DGTQER
+117 DGTEER
-123 KTLNETRIGAQIQ
+123 KALNETRVGAHIQ
-136 LSKPLDRLLASQID
+136 LSKPLDRLLASQVD
-150 YKEWYDLRIEAMLM
+150 YKEWYDLRIEALMM
-164 QANMQSSP
+164 QANMKSSP
-172 LRGLVGA
+172 LRGMIGA

-185 HQLYIAHEVGKRF
+185 HQLYIAHEVGQRF

-251 FNLAFSIFDL
+251 FNLQFSLFDL

-270 DPELNPFLTEQCI
+270 DPDLNPFLTEQCI

-288 LMIDHDDLREQA
+288 LMVDHEDLREQA

-318 NEEEGGNDRY
+318 SEEEGGNDRY

-336 QTPGVLL
+336 KTPGVLL

-375 DEEEKYQ
+375 DEEEQYH

-396 LEDSHLT
+396 LEEGHLK
-403 AIEQLLGHRISD
+403 AIEGLLGHNIQD

-451 DCQPAP
+451 DCQPAA
-457 LPAPENWSKDGKLR
+457 LPAPANWSKDGKLR
-471 EQMWPEEAQLDGSWM
+471 EQMWPEEAQLDGAWM
-486 ESDPR
+486 EHDPR
-491 VGWLMEMLRTQLK
+491 VMWLMEMLRTELK

-515 PVVEALENALRL
+515 PVVEALENVLRL

-551 FAEDS
+551 FAEES

-579 LVLFDLPANPDVLE
+579 LILFDLPANPDVLE

-611 VPYLE
+611 VPYLA
-616 GTAQERMFRWYNEAL
+616 GTAQERMFRWYNEGL

-645 ENFIV
+645 ENFIAK
-650 NLKDCLLTDMGQ
+650 LKDCLLADLGQ

-681 LQAGRD
+681 LQEGRD

-744 DQMQVQGLTLDEE
+744 DQMQVQGLSLDEE

-794 AFGSTNVAILK
+794 SFGSTNVALLK
-805 SNALKQGSI
+805 SNALKQGSL

-845 SETGQDLSM
+845 SETGQDLSA
-854 KIEPSILK
+854 KIDPSILK

-882 VIEERYQQALNI
+882 VIEQRYTQALDI
-894 AKTTLPEMKQ
+894 AKTALPNFKQ
-904 QAKEIYGGKWQYEID
+904 QAKEVYGNKWQYEID

-932 EDEITR
+932 EDEIVR
-938 LQKLQKEGI
+938 LQKLQSEGI
-947 ALLDGLSVTPEAIQV
+947 SLLDGLSVTPEAIQV

>member
-1 MKFCSNNILFWAIIS
+1 M
-16 WSTFEIKVEKLQQFA
+16 QQFA

-47 VLIDVDERSISILF
+47 VLIDVDERSVSILF
-61 PKSDETRVYARNNAP
+61 PKSDETRVYARSNAP
-76 LSRIV
+76 LTRII
-81 FNTNDEVHDQEGTQ
+81 FNTKDELMDQEGTT
-95 WLVESLEHHHG
+95 WIVESFEDHNG
-106 VVRYAVVRSLE
+106 VIRYDVIRTLE
-117 DGTQER
+117 DGTEER
-123 KTLNETRIGAQIQ
+123 KSLNETRIGATIQ

-150 YKEWYDLRIEAMLM
+150 YKEWYDLRIESLLM
-164 QANMQSSP
+164 QANMKSSP
-172 LRGLVGA
+172 LRGMIGS

-185 HQLYIAHEVGKRF
+185 HQLYIAHEVGQRF

-251 FNLAFSIFDL
+251 FNLQFSLFDL

-270 DPELNPFLTEQCI
+270 DPDLNPFLTEQCI

-300 LEAGFD
+300 MEAGFD

-318 NEEEGGNDRY
+318 SEEDGGNDRY
-328 DLVEELAE
+328 DLVEELAQ
-336 QTPGVLL
+336 QTAGVLL

-362 LDPQRFSSLDRFL
+362 LDSQRFSSLDRFL
-375 DEEEKYQ
+375 DEEEQYQ
-382 HTAKIAE
+382 QTAKIAE

-396 LEDSHLT
+396 LEEAHLA
-403 AIEQLLGHRISD
+403 AIEGLLGHRIED
-415 EPEQRFR
+415 HPEQRFR

-457 LPAPENWSKDGKLR
+457 LPAPENWSKEGKLR
-471 EQMWPEEAQLDGSWM
+471 EQMWPEEAQLDGAWM
-486 ESDPR
+486 ETDPR
-491 VGWLMEMLRTQLK
+491 VSWIMEMLRTQLK

-515 PVVEALENALRL
+515 PVVEALENALRI

-579 LVLFDLPANPDVLE
+579 LILFDLPANPDVLE

-611 VPYLE
+611 VPYLV

-631 NIFSNISPTAQTLQ
+631 NIFGNISPTAQTLQ

-650 NLKDCLLTDMGQ
+650 DLKDCLLTDMGQ
-662 QFEDLLEE
+662 KFEELLEA
-670 VSVQRE
+670 VVVQRE

-681 LQAGRD
+681 LQNGRD

-764 RDQAQVREDAQYLTL
+764 RDQAQIREDAEYLTL

-786 VMEMINTQ
+786 VMEMIGTQ
-794 AFGSTNVAILK
+794 GFGSTNVAVLK
-805 SNALKQGSI
+805 SAALPQGSV
-814 LLEVWFKVDVIAP
+814 LLEVWFKVDVVAP

-838 QLIRVLL
+838 QLVRVLL
-845 SETGQDLSM
+845 SEKGQDLSQ
-854 KIEPSILK
+854 KIAPEILK
-862 PYLHH
+862 PYIHH
-867 LDSNSCRQVVKARRD
+867 LDGNSCRQVVKARRD
-882 VIEERYQQALNI
+882 IIEARYAQALDI
-894 AKTTLPEMKQ
+894 AKAALPNFKE
-904 QAKEIYGGKWQYEID
+904 QAKEVYGNKWQYEID
-919 RLSYLKQFNPSIR
+919 RLTYLKQFNPSIR
-932 EDEITR
+932 EDEIAR
-938 LQKLQKEGI
+938 LQKFQKEGI
-947 ALLDGLSVTPEAIQV
+947 SLLDGLAVTPEAIQV
-962 LVVVKP
+962 MVVVKP

>member
-1 MKFCSNNILFWAIIS
+1 M
-16 WSTFEIKVEKLQQFA
+16 EKLQQFA

-76 LSRIV
+76 LSRII
-81 FNTNDEVHDQEGTQ
+81 FNVNDELQDQEGTT
-95 WLVESLEHHHG
+95 WSVESLEDRHG
-106 VVRYAVVRSLE
+106 VLRYNVIRTLA
-117 DGTQER
+117 DGTEER
-123 KTLNETRIGAQIQ
+123 KSLNETRIGASIQ

-150 YKEWYDLRIEAMLM
+150 YKEWYDLRIEAMQM
-164 QANMQSSP
+164 QAGMQTSP
-172 LRGLVGA
+172 LRGMIGA

-185 HQLYIAHEVGKRF
+185 HQFYIAHEVGKRF

-251 FNLAFSIFDL
+251 FNLNFSLFDL

-318 NEEEGGNDRY
+318 SEEEGGNDRY
-328 DLVEELAE
+328 DLVEEFAE
-336 QTPGVLL
+336 KTAGVLL

-375 DEEEKYQ
+375 DEEEQYH

-396 LEDSHLT
+396 LEAEHFT
-403 AIEQLLGHRISD
+403 AIEKLLGHAIED
-415 EPEQRFR
+415 QPEQRFR

-471 EQMWPEEAQLDGSWM
+471 EQMWPEEAQLDGAWM
-486 ESDPR
+486 ETDPR
-491 VGWLMEMLRTQLK
+491 VSWIMEMLRTQLK

-515 PVVEALENALRL
+515 PVVEALENALRI

-579 LVLFDLPANPDVLE
+579 LILFDLPANPDVLE

-611 VPYLE
+611 VPYLI

-650 NLKDCLLTDMGQ
+650 DLKDCLLADKGQ
-662 QFEDLLEE
+662 DFEDLLEA
-670 VSVQRE
+670 VNVQRQ
-676 ALEAE
+676 ALENE
-681 LQAGRD
+681 LQEGRD

-692 NSCRPIVAQEIVQ
+692 NSCRPMVAQEIVN
-705 ALEDYDDNTT
+705 ALEDYDDNTL

-744 DQMQVQGLTLDEE
+744 DQMQVQGLDLDEE
-757 GMTATFY
+757 GMTVTFY
-764 RDQAQVREDAQYLTL
+764 RDQAQIREDAQYITL

-786 VMEMINTQ
+786 VMEMIRTQ
-794 AFGSTNVAILK
+794 SFGSTNVALLK
-805 SNALKQGSI
+805 SAALPQGSV
-814 LLEVWFKVDVIAP
+814 LLEVWFKVDVVAP
-827 KALNLPSSLPQ
+827 KALNLPSSLPT

-845 SETGQDLSM
+845 SEKGQDLSN
-854 KIEPSILK
+854 KIAPEILK

-867 LDSNSCRQVVKARRD
+867 LDSNSCRQVVKARRE
-882 VIEERYQQALNI
+882 VVEQRYTQALEI
-894 AKTTLPEMKQ
+894 ARGALPELKQ
-904 QAKEIYGGKWQYEID
+904 QAKEIYGSKWQYEID
-919 RLSYLKQFNPSIR
+919 RLTYLKQFNPSIR
-932 EDEITR
+932 EDEIAR
-938 LQKLQKEGI
+938 LQKLQKEGLE
-947 ALLDGLSVTPEAIQV
+947 LLEGLAVTPEAIQV